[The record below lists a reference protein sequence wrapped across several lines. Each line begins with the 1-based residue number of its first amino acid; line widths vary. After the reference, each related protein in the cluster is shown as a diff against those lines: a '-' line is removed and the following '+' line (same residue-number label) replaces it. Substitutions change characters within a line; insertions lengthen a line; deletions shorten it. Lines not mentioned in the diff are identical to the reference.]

1 MLKEYL
7 ESIKDLTPES
17 NELTHRTFLQIL
29 LISLK
34 DDFNTEFKIEH
45 EPKKDK
51 QGGQPDFRVS
61 YQGLNIGY
69 IENKRVGTDLI
80 QLLKSDQILK
90 YLELNPNLMLTDYL
104 NFVWVGKDENNAPL
118 IKKEISV
125 SSLDELSK
133 PLKPNPQTECDLVEL
148 FKSFFN
154 YEAAPITNAKD
165 FATHLSA
172 PTKYLKDALIQYQEK
187 AQVSSIF
194 NNFKEYL
201 YEELSFEDFSDA
213 LAQTLTYSL
222 FLAKLNH
229 PFEKINLDNV
239 RSSIPE
245 NFAVIR
251 EMADFLKKLDA
262 IKEIQWLL
270 DEILSLINHVN
281 MDSIIKDLNDDKD
294 PYLHFY
300 ETFLS
305 AYDPKLREK
314 KGVYYTPDSV
324 VKFIIN
330 ALDSLLK
337 THFKDAPLGLK
348 SALDNENI
356 KLLDFATGT
365 GTFLLEAFRKAL
377 ETRKTSDGGTSTKE
391 DKYQNLLKQ
400 FYGFEYL
407 IAPYA
412 IAHLNLS
419 QAFKEEFK
427 KPLKENDALQIIL
440 TNTLIQPSEIA
451 ADRGLQPIFEKEL
464 KSAQE
469 IKKDEKILIITGNP
483 PYSGASSN
491 EGLFEWEVRATY
503 GIEPE
508 FQTIEIERN
517 VKLTDK
523 IKKLL
528 KNIQTQNE
536 GDKSVKNTNK
546 DALKNLKKLHSKY
559 KLQKEKNPK
568 WLLDDYVKFM
578 RFAQNKIESLGHGLF
593 GFISNNAFLDN
604 PTFRGLRRS
613 LLECYDELYILNLH
627 GNARKKEET
636 PQGAKDENVFN
647 IMQGVSIN
655 LFVKK
660 AQATKQKIL
669 QKIYYYDVY
678 GERAEKYDFLAQN
691 DLNSIEWLELAP
703 REPFYLLIPQKTSLL
718 DEYEQ
723 GFSVQ
728 DMFQVG
734 STGICSQRD
743 HVVFHK
749 DKESL
754 LKLLKDFSTLEPSEL
769 RRIYN
774 IKKDG
779 RDWRLEY
786 AIKDVKANANNLEE
800 YIVSCQYRP
809 FDFYYTYYTG
819 KSKSFIAYPRG
830 EVFKHML
837 PPPTNPKTPN
847 QTCKNVALNI
857 ARQSKMHG
865 EWRYVMAHKEL
876 VDINLIASAGS
887 MGVGYN
893 YPICQFN
900 NPNYTENFTPE
911 FRSFIDKHYNHSF
924 EPLEVLG
931 YIYALLYSP
940 NYRKRYEEFL
950 KADYPKILFTNNK
963 DLFRVLSLLGIELIG
978 LHVLNQESLNHS
990 FEKLKDATIGGSYY
1004 KEAHERNPIIKKP
1017 SYNEPEQRLYINH
1030 SAYFRGVSEEIY
1042 NYMIGGYGVLDKYLK
1057 SHKNES
1063 CNFDHVS
1070 NIIKVI
1076 ARTIEIQKT
1085 LGFLTSDLPHL
1096 KGNDSQALM
1105 QEILQNPPPP
1115 PHLIPISPLSY
1126 RAKPKPSEILTLMPH
1141 SSAKKQAITIS
1152 IAEAEVQPSLYSVL
1166 PNLALICDRGSKVS
1180 PISNVFVTNM
1190 LCDLHVNGSGS
1201 YAFLLYRLE

>member
-7 ESIKDLTPES
+7 EGIKDLTPES
-17 NELTHRTFLQIL
+17 NELTHRLFLHNL
-29 LISLK
+29 LNRLK
-34 DDFNTEFKIEH
+34 DHFNKEFKIEH
-45 EPKKDK
+45 EPKRE
-51 QGGQPDFRVS
+51 QGSQPDFRVS
-61 YQGLNIGY
+61 FQGLNIGY
-69 IENKRVGTDLI
+69 IENKRVGENLS
-80 QLLKSDQILK
+80 QLLKNKQILK

-104 NFVWVGKDENNAPL
+104 NFMWVGKDENNAPL
-118 IKKEISV
+118 IKKEISIA
-125 SSLDELSK
+125 SPDELSK
-133 PLKPNPQTECDLVEL
+133 PLKPKPQTERDLIEL

-165 FATHLSA
+165 FATHLS
-172 PTKYLKDALIQYQEK
+172 PRTKYLKDALIKYQEK

-239 RSSIPE
+239 RSSIPK

-251 EMADFLKKLDA
+251 EMADFLKKLDE

-270 DEILSLINHVN
+270 NEILSSINHVD
-281 MDSIIKDLNDDKD
+281 MDSILKDLNDDKD

-305 AYDPKLREK
+305 AYDPKLRES

-419 QAFKEEFK
+419 QAFKQEFK

-440 TNTLIQPSEIA
+440 TNTLIQPSEIVA
-451 ADRGLQPIFEKEL
+451 YRGLSPIFEKEL
-464 KSAQE
+464 SNAQK
-469 IKKDEKILIITGNP
+469 IKKNENILIITGNP

-491 EGLFEWEVRATY
+491 EGLFEWEVKATY

-508 FQTIEIERN
+508 FQTIEVEKN

-523 IKKLL
+523 IQTLL
-528 KNIQTQNE
+528 NNIQKQKE
-536 GDKSVKNTNK
+536 SGSK
-546 DALKNLKKLHSKY
+546 DALKNLKQLCSKY

-627 GNARKKEET
+627 GNARKKEKT

-655 LFVKK
+655 LFVKNP
-660 AQATKQKIL
+660 QVVKQKIF
-669 QKIYYYDVY
+669 YYDFY
-678 GERAEKYDFLAQN
+678 GGRAEKYVFLDQN
-691 DLNSIEWLELAP
+691 DLNSINWLELAP
-703 REPFYLLIPQKTSLL
+703 REPFYLLIPQETPLL

-728 DMFQVG
+728 DMFQIG

-769 RRIYN
+769 RRVYN

-847 QTCKNVALNI
+847 QTRKNVALI
-857 ARQSKMHG
+857 TSRRFCQSQK
-865 EWRYVMAHKEL
+865 
-876 VDINLIASAGS
+876 S
-887 MGVGYN
+887 GVGFVSNKISDLRTWTCPGMEGGDCVNPLYH
-893 YPICQFN
+893 

-911 FRSFIDKHYNHSF
+911 FRSFIDKHYNHHF

-940 NYRKRYEEFL
+940 NYRKRYEDFL

-990 FEKLKDATIGGSYY
+990 FEKLKDATIGESCY
-1004 KEAHERNPIIKKP
+1004 KEAHDCIIKKP
-1017 SYNEPEQRLYINH
+1017 VYNESEQRLYINH
-1030 SAYFRGVSEEIY
+1030 SAYFGGVSEEIY
-1042 NYMIGGYGVLDKYLK
+1042 NYMIGGYCVLDKYLK
-1057 SHKNES
+1057 SHKDES

-1096 KGNDSQALM
+1096 KGNESQALM

-1115 PHLIPISPLSY
+1115 PI
-1126 RAKPKPSEILTLMPH
+1126 
-1141 SSAKKQAITIS
+1141 
-1152 IAEAEVQPSLYSVL
+1152 
-1166 PNLALICDRGSKVS
+1166 
-1180 PISNVFVTNM
+1180 
-1190 LCDLHVNGSGS
+1190 
-1201 YAFLLYRLE
+1201 

>member
-7 ESIKDLTPES
+7 ESIKDLTTEK
-17 NELTHRTFLQIL
+17 NELTHRPSLHNL
-29 LISLK
+29 LSRLK
-34 DDFNTEFKIEH
+34 DNFNKEFKIEH
-45 EPKKDK
+45 EPKRE
-51 QGGQPDFRVS
+51 QGSQPDFCVS
-61 YQGLNIGY
+61 FQGLNIGY
-69 IENKRVGTDLI
+69 IENKRVGSDLR
-80 QLLKSDQILK
+80 QLSKNDQILK

-104 NFVWVGKDENNAPL
+104 NFMWVGKDENNAPL
-118 IKKEISV
+118 IKKEISIA
-125 SSLDELSK
+125 SLDELSK
-133 PLKPNPQTECDLVEL
+133 PLKPKPQTERDLIEL

-154 YEAAPITNAKD
+154 HEAAPITNAKD
-165 FATHLSA
+165 FATHLS
-172 PTKYLKDALIQYQEK
+172 PRTRYLKDALIKYQEK
-187 AQVSSIF
+187 TQVSSIF

-213 LAQTLTYSL
+213 LAQTL
-222 FLAKLNH
+222 
-229 PFEKINLDNV
+229 
-239 RSSIPE
+239 
-245 NFAVIR
+245 
-251 EMADFLKKLDA
+251 
-262 IKEIQWLL
+262 
-270 DEILSLINHVN
+270 
-281 MDSIIKDLNDDKD
+281 
-294 PYLHFY
+294 
-300 ETFLS
+300 LS
-305 AYDPKLREK
+305 AYDPKLRES

-377 ETRKTSDGGTSTKE
+377 EMRKTSDGGISTKE

-427 KPLKENDALQIIL
+427 KPLKENDALKIIL
-440 TNTLIQPSEIA
+440 TNTLIQPSEIT
-451 ADRGLQPIFEKEL
+451 ADRGLQPIFETEL

-469 IKKDEKILIITGNP
+469 IKKDENILIITGNP

-491 EGLFEWEVRATY
+491 EGLFEWEVKATY

-508 FQTIEIERN
+508 FQTIEIE
-517 VKLTDK
+517 KKIKITDK
-523 IKKLL
+523 IKTLL
-528 KNIQTQNE
+528 KNIQTQKQ

-546 DALKNLKKLHSKY
+546 DALKKLKQIHSKY
-559 KLQKEKNPK
+559 KLQNEKNPK
-568 WLLDDYVKFM
+568 WILDDYVKFM
-578 RFAQNKIESLGHGLF
+578 RFAQNKIEALGHGLF

-627 GNARKKEET
+627 GNARKKEKT
-636 PQGAKDENVFN
+636 PQGADDENVFN
-647 IMQGVSIN
+647 IKQGVSIN

-660 AQATKQKIL
+660 AQTTKQKIH
-669 QKIYYYDVY
+669 YYDVY
-678 GERAEKYDFLAQN
+678 GERDEKYAFLAQN
-691 DLNSIEWLELAP
+691 DLNSIEWLELTP
-703 REPFYLLIPQKTSLL
+703 REPFYLLLPLETCLL

-728 DMFQVG
+728 DMFQISSVG
-734 STGICSQRD
+734 IVTGRD

-754 LKLLKDFSTLEPSEL
+754 LKLLKDFSTLEPNEL
-769 RRIYN
+769 RRKYN
-774 IKKDG
+774 ISDDS

-786 AIKDVKANANNLEE
+786 AIRDVRANADNLEK
-800 YIVSCQYRP
+800 YIVLCQYRP
-809 FDFYYTYYTG
+809 FDYRWTYYTG

-830 EVFKHML
+830 DVFKHML
-837 PPPTNPKTPN
+837 PPPPPTNPKTPN
-847 QTCKNVALNI
+847 QTRKNVALNTP
-857 ARQSKMHG
+857 RQLKNNDKS
-865 EWRYVMAHKEL
+865 WTQCFISSC
-876 VDINLIASAGS
+876 INDQGLSSGGNGAG
-887 MGVGYN
+887 VN
-893 YPICQFN
+893 YPLYQFRD
-900 NPNYTENFTPE
+900 PNYTENFTPE
-911 FRSFIDKHYNHSF
+911 FRGFIDKHYNHSF
-924 EPLEVLG
+924 EPLEILG

-950 KADYPKILFTNNK
+950 KADYPKILFTENK
-963 DLFRVLSLLGIELIG
+963 DLFRALSLLGIELIG
-978 LHVLNQESLNHS
+978 LHVLNQESLNYS
-990 FEKLKDATIGGSYY
+990 FEKLKDATIGESGYI
-1004 KEAHERNPIIKKP
+1004 EAHERNPIISKKP

-1030 SAYFRGVSEEIY
+1030 SAYFSGVSQEIY
-1042 NYMIGGYGVLDKYLK
+1042 DYRIGGYGVLDKYLK

-1063 CNFDHVS
+1063 CDFDRVT

-1096 KGNDSQALM
+1096 KGKDSKALM

-1126 RAKPKPSEILTLMPH
+1126 RAKPKPSEILTLMAH
-1141 SSAKKQAITIS
+1141 SSAKKQVITTS
-1152 IAEAEVQPSLYSVL
+1152 TAEAGEQLSLYSAL

-1180 PISNVFVTNM
+1180 LISNLFVTNM
-1190 LCDLHVNGSGS
+1190 LCHLHVMDRGVMR
-1201 YAFLLYRLE
+1201 FCCIV

>member
-7 ESIKDLTPES
+7 ESIKDLTPEK
-17 NELTHRTFLQIL
+17 NELTHRLFLHNL
-29 LISLK
+29 LNRLK
-34 DDFNTEFKIEH
+34 NHFNKEFKIEH
-45 EPKKDK
+45 EPKRD
-51 QGGQPDFRVS
+51 QGSQPDFRVS
-61 YQGLNIGY
+61 FQGFNIGY
-69 IENKRVGTDLI
+69 IENKRVGVNLS
-80 QLLKSDQILK
+80 QLLKEDQIRK

-104 NFVWVGKDENNAPL
+104 NFMWVGKDENNAPL

-125 SSLDELSK
+125 ASLDELSK
-133 PLKPNPQTECDLVEL
+133 PLKPKPQTERDLIEL

-154 YEAAPITNAKD
+154 HEAAPITNAKD
-165 FATHLSA
+165 FATHLS
-172 PTKYLKDALIQYQEK
+172 PRTRYLKDALIKYQEK
-187 AQVSSIF
+187 VQVSSIF

-239 RSSIPE
+239 RSSIPK

-251 EMADFLKKLDA
+251 EMADFLKKLDE

-270 DEILSLINHVN
+270 NEILSSINHVD
-281 MDSIIKDLNDDKD
+281 MDSILKDLNDDKD

-305 AYDPKLREK
+305 AYDPKLRES

-377 ETRKTSDGGTSTKE
+377 EMRKTSDGGISTKE

-427 KPLKENDALQIIL
+427 KPLKENDALKIIL

-451 ADRGLQPIFEKEL
+451 AYRGLQPIFETEL

-469 IKKDEKILIITGNP
+469 IKKDENILIITGNP

-491 EGLFEWEVRATY
+491 EGLFEWEVKATY

-508 FQTIEIERN
+508 FQTIEIEKK

-523 IKKLL
+523 IKTLL
-528 KNIQTQNE
+528 KNIQTQKE
-536 GDKSVKNTNK
+536 STNK
-546 DALKNLKKLHSKY
+546 DALKNLKQIHSKY
-559 KLQKEKNPK
+559 KLQDERNPK

-627 GNARKKEET
+627 GNARKKEKT
-636 PQGAKDENVFN
+636 PQGADDENVFD

-660 AQATKQKIL
+660 AQITKQKIR
-669 QKIYYYDVY
+669 YYDVY
-678 GERAEKYDFLAQN
+678 GQRAEKYAFLAQN
-691 DLNSIEWLELAP
+691 DLNSIEWLELNP
-703 REPFYLLIPQKTSLL
+703 REPFYLLLPLETPLL

-723 GFSVQ
+723 GFSVK
-728 DMFQVG
+728 DMFQISSVG
-734 STGICSQRD
+734 IVTGRD
-743 HVVFHK
+743 RIFIANNT
-749 DKESL
+749 ESL
-754 LKLLKDFSTLEPSEL
+754 KEQVLKYCNEFNEQC
-769 RRIYN
+769 
-774 IKKDG
+774 
-779 RDWRLEY
+779 
-786 AIKDVKANANNLEE
+786 IKD
-800 YIVSCQYRP
+800 IHYRP
-809 FDFYYTYYTG
+809 FDIRKVYYDTKKLERARENT
-819 KSKSFIAYPRG
+819 
-830 EVFKHML
+830 FKHML
-837 PPPTNPKTPN
+837 PPPPQ
-847 QTCKNVALNI
+847 QTLK
-857 ARQSKMHG
+857 H
-865 EWRYVMAHKEL
+865 
-876 VDINLIASAGS
+876 
-887 MGVGYN
+887 
-893 YPICQFN
+893 PI
-900 NPNYTENFTPE
+900 
-911 FRSFIDKHYNHSF
+911 K
-924 EPLEVLG
+924 
-931 YIYALLYSP
+931 
-940 NYRKRYEEFL
+940 
-950 KADYPKILFTNNK
+950 
-963 DLFRVLSLLGIELIG
+963 
-978 LHVLNQESLNHS
+978 
-990 FEKLKDATIGGSYY
+990 
-1004 KEAHERNPIIKKP
+1004 
-1017 SYNEPEQRLYINH
+1017 
-1030 SAYFRGVSEEIY
+1030 
-1042 NYMIGGYGVLDKYLK
+1042 
-1057 SHKNES
+1057 
-1063 CNFDHVS
+1063 
-1070 NIIKVI
+1070 
-1076 ARTIEIQKT
+1076 
-1085 LGFLTSDLPHL
+1085 
-1096 KGNDSQALM
+1096 
-1105 QEILQNPPPP
+1105 
-1115 PHLIPISPLSY
+1115 
-1126 RAKPKPSEILTLMPH
+1126 RAKMS
-1141 SSAKKQAITIS
+1141 
-1152 IAEAEVQPSLYSVL
+1152 
-1166 PNLALICDRGSKVS
+1166 R
-1180 PISNVFVTNM
+1180 
-1190 LCDLHVNGSGS
+1190 
-1201 YAFLLYRLE
+1201 

>member
-7 ESIKDLTPES
+7 EGIKDLTPES
-17 NELTHRTFLQIL
+17 NELTHRPSLYTL
-29 LISLK
+29 LKGLK
-34 DDFNTEFKIEH
+34 DNFNKELKIEH
-45 EPKKDK
+45 EPNRDK
-51 QGGQPDFRVS
+51 QGGQPDFRIS

-69 IENKRVGTDLI
+69 IENKRVGTDLN

-104 NFVWVGKDENNAPL
+104 NFVWVGKDEENKPS
-118 IKKEISV
+118 IKREISIA
-125 SSLDELSK
+125 SLDELSK
-133 PLKPNPQTECDLVEL
+133 SLKPNPQTERDLIEL
-148 FKSFFN
+148 FKGFFN
-154 YEAAPITNAKD
+154 HEAAPITNAKD
-165 FATHLSA
+165 FANALSA
-172 PTKYLKDALIQYQEK
+172 PTRYLKDALIAYQK
-187 AQVSSIF
+187 DDKDDQVSSIF
-194 NNFKEYL
+194 KNFKEYL

-213 LAQTLTYSL
+213 FAQMLTYSL
-222 FLAKLNH
+222 FIAKLNH
-229 PFEKINLDNV
+229 PFEKIDLDNV
-239 RSSIPE
+239 RSSIPK

-270 DEILSLINHVN
+270 NEILILINHVD
-281 MDSIIKDLNDDKD
+281 MGSIIKDLNDDKD

-377 ETRKTSDGGTSTKE
+377 GVRKTSDGGTSTKE

-427 KPLKENDALQIIL
+427 KPLKGNDALKIIL
-440 TNTLIQPSEIA
+440 TNTLIQPSEIVA
-451 ADRGLQPIFEKEL
+451 YRGLNPIFEKEL
-464 KSAQE
+464 SNAQE
-469 IKKDEKILIITGNP
+469 IKKNENILIITGNP
-483 PYSGASSN
+483 PYSGASEN
-491 EGLFEWEVRATY
+491 KGLFEWEVKATY

-508 FQTIEIERN
+508 FQTIEIEKN

-523 IKKLL
+523 IQTLL
-528 KNIQTQNE
+528 KNIQKQKE
-536 GDKSVKNTNK
+536 SGSKN
-546 DALKNLKKLHSKY
+546 ALKELKNLHSKY

-660 AQATKQKIL
+660 AQATKPKIC
-669 QKIYYYDVY
+669 YYDVY
-678 GERAEKYDFLAQN
+678 GERAEKYAFLAQN
-691 DLNSIEWLELAP
+691 DLDRIEWLELAP
-703 REPFYLLIPQKTSLL
+703 REPFYSLIPQKTPLL
-718 DEYEQ
+718 EEYEQ

-728 DMFQVG
+728 EMFQIG

-809 FDFYYTYYTG
+809 FDYRWTYYTG

-837 PPPTNPKTPN
+837 PPP
-847 QTCKNVALNI
+847 
-857 ARQSKMHG
+857 
-865 EWRYVMAHKEL
+865 
-876 VDINLIASAGS
+876 
-887 MGVGYN
+887 
-893 YPICQFN
+893 
-900 NPNYTENFTPE
+900 
-911 FRSFIDKHYNHSF
+911 
-924 EPLEVLG
+924 
-931 YIYALLYSP
+931 
-940 NYRKRYEEFL
+940 
-950 KADYPKILFTNNK
+950 NK
-963 DLFRVLSLLGIELIG
+963 
-978 LHVLNQESLNHS
+978 
-990 FEKLKDATIGGSYY
+990 
-1004 KEAHERNPIIKKP
+1004 P
-1017 SYNEPEQRLYINH
+1017 
-1030 SAYFRGVSEEIY
+1030 
-1042 NYMIGGYGVLDKYLK
+1042 
-1057 SHKNES
+1057 
-1063 CNFDHVS
+1063 
-1070 NIIKVI
+1070 
-1076 ARTIEIQKT
+1076 
-1085 LGFLTSDLPHL
+1085 
-1096 KGNDSQALM
+1096 
-1105 QEILQNPPPP
+1105 
-1115 PHLIPISPLSY
+1115 
-1126 RAKPKPSEILTLMPH
+1126 
-1141 SSAKKQAITIS
+1141 
-1152 IAEAEVQPSLYSVL
+1152 
-1166 PNLALICDRGSKVS
+1166 
-1180 PISNVFVTNM
+1180 
-1190 LCDLHVNGSGS
+1190 
-1201 YAFLLYRLE
+1201 

>member
-7 ESIKDLTPES
+7 ESIKDLTTEK
-17 NELTHRTFLQIL
+17 NELTHRLSLHNL
-29 LISLK
+29 LNRLK
-34 DDFNTEFKIEH
+34 DHFNKEFKIEH
-45 EPKKDK
+45 EPKRE
-51 QGGQPDFRVS
+51 QGSQPDFRVS
-61 YQGLNIGY
+61 FQGLNIGY
-69 IENKRVGTDLI
+69 VENKRAGEDLS
-80 QLLKSDQILK
+80 QLLKSDQIRK

-104 NFVWVGKDENNAPL
+104 NFMWVGKDENNAPL

-125 SSLDELSK
+125 ASLNELSK
-133 PLKPNPQTECDLVEL
+133 PLKPKPQTERDLIEL

-154 YEAAPITNAKD
+154 HEATPITNAKD
-165 FATHLSA
+165 FATHLS
-172 PTKYLKDALIQYQEK
+172 PRTRYLKDALIKYQEK
-187 AQVSSIF
+187 VQVSSIF

-251 EMADFLKKLDA
+251 EMADFLKKLDG

-270 DEILSLINHVN
+270 NEILSSINHVD
-281 MDSIIKDLNDDKD
+281 MDSILKDLNDDKD

-305 AYDPKLREK
+305 AYDPKLRES

-377 ETRKTSDGGTSTKE
+377 EMRKTSDGGISTKE

-427 KPLKENDALQIIL
+427 KPLKENDALKIIL

-451 ADRGLQPIFEKEL
+451 AYRGLNPIFETEL
-464 KSAQE
+464 LNAQE
-469 IKKDEKILIITGNP
+469 IKKDENILIITGNP

-491 EGLFEWEVRATY
+491 EGLFEWEVKATY

-508 FQTIEIERN
+508 FQTIEIEKN
-517 VKLTDK
+517 VKLADK
-523 IKKLL
+523 IQTLL
-528 KNIQTQNE
+528 KNIQTQKQ
-536 GDKSVKNTNK
+536 GDKSVKSTNK
-546 DALKNLKKLHSKY
+546 DALKNLKNLHSKY
-559 KLQKEKNPK
+559 KLQDEKNPK

-627 GNARKKEET
+627 GNARKKEKT
-636 PQGAKDENVFN
+636 PQGADDENVFN

-660 AQATKQKIL
+660 AQTTKQKIH
-669 QKIYYYDVY
+669 YYDVY
-678 GERAEKYDFLAQN
+678 GERAEKYAFLAQN
-691 DLNSIEWLELAP
+691 DLNSIEWLELTP
-703 REPFYLLIPQKTSLL
+703 REPFYLLLPLETRLL

-728 DMFQVG
+728 DMFQISSVG
-734 STGICSQRD
+734 IVTGRD
-743 HVVFHK
+743 RIFIANNT
-749 DKESL
+749 ESL
-754 LKLLKDFSTLEPSEL
+754 KEQVLKYCNEFNEQC
-769 RRIYN
+769 
-774 IKKDG
+774 
-779 RDWRLEY
+779 
-786 AIKDVKANANNLEE
+786 IKD
-800 YIVSCQYRP
+800 IHYRP
-809 FDFYYTYYTG
+809 FDIRKVYYDTKKLERARENT
-819 KSKSFIAYPRG
+819 
-830 EVFKHML
+830 FKHML

-847 QTCKNVALNI
+847 QTRKNVALNTP
-857 ARQSKMHG
+857 RQLKNNDKSWTQCFISSH
-865 EWRYVMAHKEL
+865 
-876 VDINLIASAGS
+876 INDQGLSSGGNGAG
-887 MGVGYN
+887 VN
-893 YPICQFN
+893 YPLYQFRD
-900 NPNYTENFTPE
+900 PNYTENFTPE
-911 FRSFIDKHYNHSF
+911 FRGFIDKHYNHSF
-924 EPLEVLG
+924 EPLEILG

-950 KADYPKILFTNNK
+950 KIDYPKILFTENK
-963 DLFRVLSLLGIELIG
+963 DLFRTLSLLGIELIG
-978 LHVLNQESLNHS
+978 LHVLNQESLNYS
-990 FEKLKDATIGGSYY
+990 FEKLKDATIGESGYI
-1004 KEAHERNPIIKKP
+1004 EAHERNPIIKKP
-1017 SYNEPEQRLYINH
+1017 SHNEQRLYINH
-1030 SAYFRGVSEEIY
+1030 SAYFSGVSQEIY
-1042 NYMIGGYGVLDKYLK
+1042 DYRIGGYCVLDKYLK

-1063 CNFDHVS
+1063 CDFDHVS

-1076 ARTIEIQKT
+1076 ARTIKIQKT

-1096 KGNDSQALM
+1096 KGNDSKALM

-1115 PHLIPISPLSY
+1115 PPFN
-1126 RAKPKPSEILTLMPH
+1126 TN
-1141 SSAKKQAITIS
+1141 
-1152 IAEAEVQPSLYSVL
+1152 V
-1166 PNLALICDRGSKVS
+1166 ALILSRQAKAIGDLDFDGAFISKEASDNNIYRRGGG
-1180 PISNVFVTNM
+1180 T
-1190 LCDLHVNGSGS
+1190 
-1201 YAFLLYRLE
+1201 AFPLFCLI

>member
-7 ESIKDLTPES
+7 EGIKDITHES
-17 NELTHRTFLQIL
+17 NELTHRSFLHNL
-29 LISLK
+29 LDKLK
-34 DDFNTEFKIEH
+34 NHFNKEFKIEH
-45 EPKKDK
+45 EPKRD
-51 QGGQPDFRVS
+51 QGRQPDFRVS

-69 IENKRVGTDLI
+69 IENKRVGTDLRKI
-80 QLLKSDQILK
+80 VESEKSDQVLK

-104 NFVWVGKDENNAPL
+104 NFVWVGKDENNEPL

-125 SSLDELSK
+125 ASLDELSK
-133 PLKPNPQTECDLVEL
+133 PLKPKLQTERDLIEL

-154 YEAAPITNAKD
+154 HEAAPIANAKD
-165 FATHLSA
+165 FATHLSV
-172 PTKYLKDALIQYQEK
+172 PTKYLKDALITYQK
-187 AQVSSIF
+187 DMQVSSIF
-194 NNFKEYL
+194 KNFKEYL

-213 LAQTLTYSL
+213 FAQTLTYSL

-239 RSSIPE
+239 RSSIPK

-270 DEILSLINHVN
+270 NEILSSINHVD
-281 MDSIIKDLNDDKD
+281 MDSILKDLNDDKD

-377 ETRKTSDGGTSTKE
+377 EVRKTSDGGISTKE

-440 TNTLIQPSEIA
+440 TNTLIQPSEIVA
-451 ADRGLQPIFEKEL
+451 YRGLQPIFEKEL

-469 IKKDEKILIITGNP
+469 IKKNENILIITGNP
-483 PYSGASSN
+483 PYSGASEN
-491 EGLFEWEVRATY
+491 KGLFEWEVKATY

-508 FQTIEIERN
+508 FQTIEIEKN

-523 IKKLL
+523 IQTLL
-528 KNIQTQNE
+528 NSVQIQKQSGSKN
-536 GDKSVKNTNK
+536 
-546 DALKNLKKLHSKY
+546 ALKELKSLHSKY
-559 KLQKEKNPK
+559 KLQNEKNPK

-627 GNARKKEET
+627 GNARKKEKT

-660 AQATKQKIL
+660 AQTTK

-678 GERAEKYDFLAQN
+678 GQRAEKYAFLAQN
-691 DLNSIEWLELAP
+691 DLNSIEWLEIAP
-703 REPFYLLIPQKTSLL
+703 RAPFYSLLPLKTPLL

-769 RRIYN
+769 RRKYN

-786 AIKDVKANANNLEE
+786 AIRDVKANANNLEE

-809 FDFYYTYYTG
+809 FDYCWTYYTG

-837 PPPTNPKTPN
+837 HPTPQ
-847 QTCKNVALNI
+847 QTLK
-857 ARQSKMHG
+857 H
-865 EWRYVMAHKEL
+865 
-876 VDINLIASAGS
+876 
-887 MGVGYN
+887 
-893 YPICQFN
+893 PI
-900 NPNYTENFTPE
+900 
-911 FRSFIDKHYNHSF
+911 K
-924 EPLEVLG
+924 
-931 YIYALLYSP
+931 
-940 NYRKRYEEFL
+940 
-950 KADYPKILFTNNK
+950 
-963 DLFRVLSLLGIELIG
+963 
-978 LHVLNQESLNHS
+978 
-990 FEKLKDATIGGSYY
+990 
-1004 KEAHERNPIIKKP
+1004 
-1017 SYNEPEQRLYINH
+1017 
-1030 SAYFRGVSEEIY
+1030 
-1042 NYMIGGYGVLDKYLK
+1042 
-1057 SHKNES
+1057 
-1063 CNFDHVS
+1063 
-1070 NIIKVI
+1070 
-1076 ARTIEIQKT
+1076 
-1085 LGFLTSDLPHL
+1085 
-1096 KGNDSQALM
+1096 
-1105 QEILQNPPPP
+1105 
-1115 PHLIPISPLSY
+1115 
-1126 RAKPKPSEILTLMPH
+1126 RAKMS
-1141 SSAKKQAITIS
+1141 
-1152 IAEAEVQPSLYSVL
+1152 
-1166 PNLALICDRGSKVS
+1166 R
-1180 PISNVFVTNM
+1180 
-1190 LCDLHVNGSGS
+1190 
-1201 YAFLLYRLE
+1201 

>member
-7 ESIKDLTPES
+7 ESIKDLTTEK
-17 NELTHRTFLQIL
+17 NELTHRLSLHNL
-29 LISLK
+29 LNRLK
-34 DDFNTEFKIEH
+34 DHFNKEFKIEH
-45 EPKKDK
+45 EPKRE
-51 QGGQPDFRVS
+51 QGSQPDFRVS
-61 YQGLNIGY
+61 FQGLNIGY
-69 IENKRVGTDLI
+69 VENKRAGEDLS
-80 QLLKSDQILK
+80 QLLKSDQIRK

-104 NFVWVGKDENNAPL
+104 NFMWVGKDENNAPL

-125 SSLDELSK
+125 ASLNELSK
-133 PLKPNPQTECDLVEL
+133 PLKPKPQTECDLIEL

-154 YEAAPITNAKD
+154 HEAAPITNAKD
-165 FATHLSA
+165 FATHLS
-172 PTKYLKDALIQYQEK
+172 PRTRYLKDALIKYQEK
-187 AQVSSIF
+187 TQVSSIF
-194 NNFKEYL
+194 KNFKEYL

-239 RSSIPE
+239 RSSIPK

-251 EMADFLKKLDA
+251 EMADFLKKLDG

-270 DEILSLINHVN
+270 NEILSSINHVD
-281 MDSIIKDLNDDKD
+281 MDSILKDLNDDKD

-305 AYDPKLREK
+305 AYDPKLRES

-377 ETRKTSDGGTSTKE
+377 EMRKTSDGGISTKE

-427 KPLKENDALQIIL
+427 KPLKENDALKIIL

-451 ADRGLQPIFEKEL
+451 AYRGLNPIFETEL
-464 KSAQE
+464 LNAQE
-469 IKKDEKILIITGNP
+469 IKKDENILIITGNP

-491 EGLFEWEVRATY
+491 EGLFEWEVKATY

-508 FQTIEIERN
+508 CQTIEIEKK

-523 IKKLL
+523 IKTLLNNLQKQKESGSKNALKEL
-528 KNIQTQNE
+528 KN
-536 GDKSVKNTNK
+536 
-546 DALKNLKKLHSKY
+546 LHSKY
-559 KLQKEKNPK
+559 KLQDEKNPK

-578 RFAQNKIESLGHGLF
+578 RFAQNKIESLGYGLF

-604 PTFRGLRRS
+604 PTFRGLRCS

-627 GNARKKEET
+627 GNARKKEKT
-636 PQGAKDENVFN
+636 PQGADDDNVFN

-660 AQATKQKIL
+660 VQTTKQKIH
-669 QKIYYYDVY
+669 YYDVY
-678 GERAEKYDFLAQN
+678 GEKAEKYAFLAQN
-691 DLNSIEWLELAP
+691 DLNSIEWLELTP
-703 REPFYLLIPQKTSLL
+703 REPFYLLLPLETRLL

-723 GFSVQ
+723 GFSVK
-728 DMFQVG
+728 DMFQIG

-749 DKESL
+749 KKESL
-754 LKLLKDFSTLEPSEL
+754 LELLKDFSTLEPSEL
-769 RRIYN
+769 HRKYDIGDN
-774 IKKDG
+774 G

-786 AIKDVKANANNLEE
+786 AIRDVRANADNLEK
-800 YIVSCQYRP
+800 YIVLCQYRP
-809 FDFYYTYYTG
+809 FDYRWTYYTG

-830 EVFKHML
+830 EVFRHML
-837 PPPTNPKTPN
+837 PPPPPTNPKTPN
-847 QTCKNVALNI
+847 QTRKNVALNTP
-857 ARQSKMHG
+857 RQLKNNDKS
-865 EWRYVMAHKEL
+865 WTQCFISSC
-876 VDINLIASAGS
+876 INDQGLSSGGNGAG
-887 MGVGYN
+887 VN
-893 YPICQFN
+893 YPLYQFRD
-900 NPNYTENFTPE
+900 PNYTENFTPK

-924 EPLEVLG
+924 EPLEILG

-940 NYRKRYEEFL
+940 NYRKRYEGFL
-950 KADYPKILFTNNK
+950 KNDYPKILFTENK
-963 DLFRVLSLLGIELIG
+963 DLFRALSLLGIELIG
-978 LHVLNQESLNHS
+978 LHVLNQESLNYS
-990 FEKLKDATIGGSYY
+990 FEKLKDATIGESGYI
-1004 KEAHERNPIIKKP
+1004 EAHERNPIIKKP
-1017 SYNEPEQRLYINH
+1017 SHNEQQLYINH
-1030 SAYFRGVSEEIY
+1030 STYFSGVSQEIY
-1042 NYMIGGYGVLDKYLK
+1042 DYRIGGYCVLDKYLK

-1063 CNFDHVS
+1063 CDFDHVTR
-1070 NIIKVI
+1070 IIKVI

-1085 LGFLTSDLPHL
+1085 LGLLTSDLPHL
-1096 KGNDSQALM
+1096 KGNDSEALM

-1115 PHLIPISPLSY
+1115 PPI
-1126 RAKPKPSEILTLMPH
+1126 
-1141 SSAKKQAITIS
+1141 
-1152 IAEAEVQPSLYSVL
+1152 
-1166 PNLALICDRGSKVS
+1166 
-1180 PISNVFVTNM
+1180 
-1190 LCDLHVNGSGS
+1190 
-1201 YAFLLYRLE
+1201 

>member
-7 ESIKDLTPES
+7 ESIKDITDKK
-17 NELTHRTFLQIL
+17 NELTHRPSLYNL
-29 LISLK
+29 LKGLK
-34 DDFNTEFKIEH
+34 DHFNKEFKIEH
-45 EPKKDK
+45 EPERD
-51 QGGQPDFRVS
+51 QGSQPDFRIS
-61 YQGLNIGY
+61 YQGLSIGY
-69 IENKRVGTDLI
+69 IENKRAGTNLS

-104 NFVWVGKDENNAPL
+104 NFMWVGKDENNAPF

-125 SSLDELSK
+125 ASLDELSK
-133 PLKPNPQTECDLVEL
+133 PLNPKTQTERDLIEL

-154 YEAAPITNAKD
+154 HEAAPISNAKD
-165 FATHLSA
+165 FATHLS
-172 PTKYLKDALIQYQEK
+172 PRTKYLKDALIQNQEK
-187 AQVSSIF
+187 TQVSSIF
-194 NNFKEYL
+194 NNFKAYL

-229 PFEKINLDNV
+229 PFEKIDLNNV
-239 RSSIPE
+239 RSSIPK

-251 EMADFLKKLDA
+251 EMADFLKKLDE

-270 DEILSLINHVN
+270 NEILSLINHVD
-281 MDSIIKDLNDDKD
+281 MGSILKDLNDDKD

-305 AYDPKLREK
+305 AYDPKLRES

-324 VKFIIN
+324 VEFIIN

-377 ETRKTSDGGTSTKE
+377 EMRKTSDGGTSTKE

-419 QAFKEEFK
+419 QAFKQEFK
-427 KPLKENDALQIIL
+427 KPLKEDDALKIIL
-440 TNTLIQPSEIA
+440 TNTLIQPSETIA
-451 ADRGLQPIFEKEL
+451 YRGLQPIFEKEL
-464 KSAQE
+464 LNAQE

-491 EGLFEWEVRATY
+491 EGLFEWEVKATY
-503 GIEPE
+503 GIEPK
-508 FQTIEIERN
+508 FQTIEIEKN

-523 IKKLL
+523 IKTLL
-528 KNIQTQNE
+528 KNLQKQKESGSQN
-536 GDKSVKNTNK
+536 
-546 DALKNLKKLHSKY
+546 ALKELKNLHSKY

-627 GNARKKEET
+627 GNARKKEKT

-660 AQATKQKIL
+660 AQITKPKIH
-669 QKIYYYDVY
+669 YYDVY
-678 GERAEKYDFLAQN
+678 GQRAEKYAFLAQN
-691 DLNSIEWLELAP
+691 DLNSIEWLELTP
-703 REPFYLLIPQKTSLL
+703 REPFYLLIPQETPLL

-728 DMFQVG
+728 DMFQISSVG
-734 STGICSQRD
+734 IATG
-743 HVVFHK
+743 K
-749 DKESL
+749 DRIFIANNTESL
-754 LKLLKDFSTLEPSEL
+754 KEQVLKYCNEFNEQC
-769 RRIYN
+769 
-774 IKKDG
+774 
-779 RDWRLEY
+779 
-786 AIKDVKANANNLEE
+786 IKD
-800 YIVSCQYRP
+800 IHYRP
-809 FDFYYTYYTG
+809 FDIRKVYYDTKKLERARENT
-819 KSKSFIAYPRG
+819 
-830 EVFKHML
+830 FKHML
-837 PPPTNPKTPN
+837 PPLQQNPKTPN
-847 QTCKNVALNI
+847 QTCKNVALI
-857 ARQSKMHG
+857 TSRRFCQSQK
-865 EWRYVMAHKEL
+865 
-876 VDINLIASAGS
+876 S
-887 MGVGYN
+887 GVGFVSNKISDLRTWTCPGMEGGDYVN
-893 YPICQFN
+893 PLYH

-940 NYRKRYEEFL
+940 NYRKRYEDFL

-978 LHVLNQESLNHS
+978 LHVLNEESLNYS
-990 FEKLKDATIGGSYY
+990 FKKLKDATIGESCY
-1004 KEAHERNPIIKKP
+1004 KEAHDRNPIIKKP
-1017 SYNEPEQRLYINH
+1017 LHNEPEQRLYINH
-1030 SAYFRGVSEEIY
+1030 SAYFSGVSQEIY
-1042 NYMIGGYGVLDKYLK
+1042 DYRIGGYCVLDKYLK
-1057 SHKNES
+1057 SHKDEP
-1063 CNFDHVS
+1063 CDFDHVT
-1070 NIIKVI
+1070 NVIKVI

-1096 KGNDSQALM
+1096 KGNDSKALM
-1105 QEILQNPPPP
+1105 QEILHNPPPP
-1115 PHLIPISPLSY
+1115 FN
-1126 RAKPKPSEILTLMPH
+1126 TN
-1141 SSAKKQAITIS
+1141 T
-1152 IAEAEVQPSLYSVL
+1152 
-1166 PNLALICDRGSKVS
+1166 ALILSRQAKAIGDFDFDAAFISKEASDNNIYRRGG
-1180 PISNVFVTNM
+1180 
-1190 LCDLHVNGSGS
+1190 GS
-1201 YAFLLYRLE
+1201 AFPLFCIT

>member
-7 ESIKDLTPES
+7 ESIKDLTTEK
-17 NELTHRTFLQIL
+17 NELTHRLFLHNL
-29 LISLK
+29 LNRLK
-34 DDFNTEFKIEH
+34 DHFNKEFKIEH
-45 EPKKDK
+45 EPKRE
-51 QGGQPDFRVS
+51 QGSQPDFRVS
-61 YQGLNIGY
+61 FQGLNIGY
-69 IENKRVGTDLI
+69 IENKRVGVNLR
-80 QLLKSDQILK
+80 QYLKNDQKNGQIRK

-104 NFVWVGKDENNAPL
+104 NFMWVGKDENNTPL
-118 IKKEISV
+118 IKKEISIA
-125 SSLDELSK
+125 SLDELSK
-133 PLKPNPQTECDLVEL
+133 PLKPKPQTERDLIEL

-165 FATHLSA
+165 FATHLS
-172 PTKYLKDALIQYQEK
+172 PRTRYLKDALIKYQEK
-187 AQVSSIF
+187 TQVSSIF

-239 RSSIPE
+239 RSSIPK

-251 EMADFLKKLDA
+251 EMADFLKKLDE

-270 DEILSLINHVN
+270 NEILSSINHVD
-281 MDSIIKDLNDDKD
+281 MDSILKDLNDDKD

-305 AYDPKLREK
+305 AYDPKLRES

-377 ETRKTSDGGTSTKE
+377 EMRKTSDGDISTKE

-427 KPLKENDALQIIL
+427 KPLKEDDALQIIL

-451 ADRGLQPIFEKEL
+451 AYRGLQPIFEKEL
-464 KSAQE
+464 KSAQK
-469 IKKDEKILIITGNP
+469 IKKDENILIITGNP

-491 EGLFEWEVRATY
+491 EGLFEWEVKATY

-508 FQTIEIERN
+508 FQTIEVEKN

-523 IKKLL
+523 IKTLL
-528 KNIQTQNE
+528 KNIQKQKE
-536 GDKSVKNTNK
+536 SSSK
-546 DALKNLKKLHSKY
+546 DALKALKSLHSKY

-636 PQGAKDENVFN
+636 PQGAKDENIFN

-660 AQATKQKIL
+660 AQATKQKI
-669 QKIYYYDVY
+669 YYYDVY
-678 GERAEKYDFLAQN
+678 GERAEKYTFLDQN
-691 DLNSIEWLELAP
+691 DLNSINWLELTP
-703 REPFYLLIPQKTSLL
+703 RKPFYSLLPLETRLL

-723 GFSVQ
+723 GFSVK
-728 DMFQVG
+728 DMFQISSVG
-734 STGICSQRD
+734 IVTGRD

-769 RRIYN
+769 RRIYK
-774 IKKDG
+774 IEKDS

-786 AIKDVKANANNLEE
+786 AIRDVRANADNLEK
-800 YIVSCQYRP
+800 YIVLCQYRP
-809 FDFYYTYYTG
+809 FDYRYTYYTG

-837 PPPTNPKTPN
+837 PPPPPKKPKTPN
-847 QTCKNVALNI
+847 QTRKNAALNTP
-857 ARQSKMHG
+857 RQLKNNDKSWTQCFISTH
-865 EWRYVMAHKEL
+865 
-876 VDINLIASAGS
+876 INDQGLSSGGNGAG
-887 MGVGYN
+887 VN
-893 YPICQFN
+893 YPLYQFRD
-900 NPNYTENFTPE
+900 PNYTENFTPE

-924 EPLEVLG
+924 EPLEILG

-950 KADYPKILFTNNK
+950 KADYPKILFTKNK

-978 LHVLNQESLNHS
+978 LHVLNKESLNYS
-990 FEKLKDATIGGSYY
+990 FKKLKDATIGESCY
-1004 KEAHERNPIIKKP
+1004 KEVHNPIISKKP
-1017 SYNEPEQRLYINH
+1017 SHNEPEQRLYINH
-1030 SAYFRGVSEEIY
+1030 SAYFRGVSQEIY
-1042 NYMIGGYGVLDKYLK
+1042 DYRIGGYGVLDKYLK

-1096 KGNDSQALM
+1096 KGNDSKALM
-1105 QEILQNPPPP
+1105 QEILQNPP

-1126 RAKPKPSEILTLMPH
+1126 RAKPKPSENLTLMPY
-1141 SSAKKQAITIS
+1141 SSAKKQAITTS
-1152 IAEAEVQPSLYSVL
+1152 TAEAEVQPSLYSVL
-1166 PNLALICDRGSKVS
+1166 PNLALVCDRGSKVS
-1180 PISNVFVTNM
+1180 PISNVFVTSM

-1201 YAFLLYRLE
+1201 YAFLLYRLK

>member
-1 MLKEYL
+1 MLKKYL
-7 ESIKDLTPES
+7 ESIKDLTPEK
-17 NELTHRTFLQIL
+17 NELTHRAFLENL

-34 DDFNTEFKIEH
+34 ENFNKEFKIEH

-61 YQGLNIGY
+61 FQGLNIGY
-69 IENKRVGTDLI
+69 IENKRVGTNLN
-80 QLLKSDQILK
+80 QLLKSDQVLK

-104 NFVWVGKDENNAPL
+104 KFVWVGKDENNEPL
-118 IKKEISV
+118 IKREISIA
-125 SSLDELSK
+125 SLDELSK
-133 PLKPNPQTECDLVEL
+133 PLKPKPQTERDLIEL

-154 YEAAPITNAKD
+154 HEAAPITNAKD

-172 PTKYLKDALIQYQEK
+172 PTKHLKDALIQYQK
-187 AQVSSIF
+187 DMQVSSIF
-194 NNFKEYL
+194 KNFKEYL

-213 LAQTLTYSL
+213 FAQTLTYSL

-229 PFEKINLDNV
+229 PFEKIDFNNV
-239 RSSIPE
+239 RSSIPK

-251 EMADFLKKLDA
+251 EMADFLKRLDA

-270 DEILSLINHVN
+270 NEILSLINHVD

-337 THFKDAPLGLK
+337 TRFKDAPLGLK

-377 ETRKTSDGGTSTKE
+377 ETRKTSDGGISTKE

-440 TNTLIQPSEIA
+440 TNTLIQPSEIVA
-451 ADRGLQPIFEKEL
+451 YRGLSPIFEKEL
-464 KSAQE
+464 SNAQE
-469 IKKDEKILIITGNP
+469 IKKNENILIITGNP
-483 PYSGASSN
+483 PYSGASEN
-491 EGLFEWEVRATY
+491 KGLFEWEVKATY

-508 FQTIEIERN
+508 FQTIETKKNI
-517 VKLTDK
+517 KLTDE
-523 IKKLL
+523 IQTLL
-528 KNIQTQNE
+528 KNIQTQKESNS
-536 GDKSVKNTNK
+536 KK
-546 DALKNLKKLHSKY
+546 DLKALKNLHSKY

-578 RFAQNKIESLGHGLF
+578 RFAQNKIELLGHGLF

-604 PTFRGLRRS
+604 PTFRGLRCS

-660 AQATKQKIL
+660 AQATKQKIH
-669 QKIYYYDVY
+669 YYDVY
-678 GERAEKYDFLAQN
+678 GERAEKYAFLAQN
-691 DLNSIEWLELAP
+691 DLNSIEWLELNP
-703 REPFYLLIPQKTSLL
+703 REPFYLLLPLETRLL

-728 DMFQVG
+728 EMFQIG
-734 STGICSQRD
+734 GTGICSKRD

-769 RRIYN
+769 RRKYDIG
-774 IKKDG
+774 DDS
-779 RDWRLEY
+779 RDWRLNN
-786 AIKDVKANANNLEE
+786 AIKEVETNIERLEE
-800 YIVSCQYRP
+800 YIVLCQYRP
-809 FDFYYTYYTG
+809 FDYRWTYYTPN
-819 KSKSFIAYPRG
+819 SRTFLAYPVYD
-830 EVFKHML
+830 VFKHML
-837 PPPTNPKTPN
+837 PPPPN
-847 QTCKNVALNI
+847 
-857 ARQSKMHG
+857 
-865 EWRYVMAHKEL
+865 
-876 VDINLIASAGS
+876 
-887 MGVGYN
+887 
-893 YPICQFN
+893 
-900 NPNYTENFTPE
+900 
-911 FRSFIDKHYNHSF
+911 
-924 EPLEVLG
+924 
-931 YIYALLYSP
+931 
-940 NYRKRYEEFL
+940 
-950 KADYPKILFTNNK
+950 
-963 DLFRVLSLLGIELIG
+963 
-978 LHVLNQESLNHS
+978 
-990 FEKLKDATIGGSYY
+990 
-1004 KEAHERNPIIKKP
+1004 KP
-1017 SYNEPEQRLYINH
+1017 
-1030 SAYFRGVSEEIY
+1030 
-1042 NYMIGGYGVLDKYLK
+1042 
-1057 SHKNES
+1057 
-1063 CNFDHVS
+1063 
-1070 NIIKVI
+1070 
-1076 ARTIEIQKT
+1076 
-1085 LGFLTSDLPHL
+1085 
-1096 KGNDSQALM
+1096 
-1105 QEILQNPPPP
+1105 
-1115 PHLIPISPLSY
+1115 
-1126 RAKPKPSEILTLMPH
+1126 
-1141 SSAKKQAITIS
+1141 
-1152 IAEAEVQPSLYSVL
+1152 
-1166 PNLALICDRGSKVS
+1166 
-1180 PISNVFVTNM
+1180 
-1190 LCDLHVNGSGS
+1190 
-1201 YAFLLYRLE
+1201 

>member
-7 ESIKDLTPES
+7 ESIKDLTPEK
-17 NELTHRTFLQIL
+17 NELTHRPSLYNL
-29 LISLK
+29 LDGLK
-34 DDFNTEFKIEH
+34 DHFNKEFKIEH
-45 EPKKDK
+45 EPKRD
-51 QGGQPDFRVS
+51 QGSQPDFRIS
-61 YQGLNIGY
+61 FQGLNIGY
-69 IENKRVGTDLI
+69 IENKRVGTNLS

-104 NFVWVGKDENNAPL
+104 NFMWVGKDEKNAPL

-125 SSLDELSK
+125 ASLDELSK
-133 PLKPNPQTECDLVEL
+133 PLKPKPQTERDLIGF
-148 FKSFFN
+148 FKGFFN

-172 PTKYLKDALIQYQEK
+172 PTKYLKDALIKYQEK
-187 AQVSSIF
+187 TQVSSIF

-239 RSSIPE
+239 RSSIPK

-251 EMADFLKKLDA
+251 EMADFLKKLDE
-262 IKEIQWLL
+262 IEEIQWLL
-270 DEILSLINHVN
+270 NEILSLINHVD
-281 MDSIIKDLNDDKD
+281 MDSILKDLNDDKD

-305 AYDPKLREK
+305 AYDPKLRES

-337 THFKDAPLGLK
+337 TRFKDAPLGLK

-427 KPLKENDALQIIL
+427 KPLKENDALKIIL
-440 TNTLIQPSEIA
+440 TNTLIQPSEIVA
-451 ADRGLQPIFEKEL
+451 YRGLSPIFEKEL
-464 KSAQE
+464 SNAQE

-491 EGLFEWEVRATY
+491 EGLFEWEVKATY

-508 FQTIEIERN
+508 FQTIEIEKN

-523 IKKLL
+523 IQTLL
-528 KNIQTQNE
+528 NSVQIQKQSGSKN
-536 GDKSVKNTNK
+536 
-546 DALKNLKKLHSKY
+546 ALKELKQLHSKY

-578 RFAQNKIESLGHGLF
+578 RFAQNKIKSLGHGLF

-660 AQATKQKIL
+660 AQTTKQKIH
-669 QKIYYYDVY
+669 YYDVY
-678 GERAEKYDFLAQN
+678 GQRAEKYAFLAQN
-691 DLNSIEWLELAP
+691 DLNSIEWLELTP
-703 REPFYLLIPQKTSLL
+703 REPFYLLIPQETSLL

-734 STGICSQRD
+734 GTGICSKRD

-754 LKLLKDFSTLEPSEL
+754 SKLLKDFSTLEPSEL
-769 RRIYN
+769 RRKY
-774 IKKDG
+774 D
-779 RDWRLEY
+779 
-786 AIKDVKANANNLEE
+786 IKDTEGWKLGRAIENVKKNQHELEK
-800 YIVSCQYRP
+800 YIVLCQYRP
-809 FDFYYTYYTG
+809 FDYRWTYYTD
-819 KSKSFIAYPRG
+819 KSCGFLARPVYD
-830 EVFKHML
+830 VFKHML
-837 PPPTNPKTPN
+837 PPPQ
-847 QTCKNVALNI
+847 QTLK
-857 ARQSKMHG
+857 H
-865 EWRYVMAHKEL
+865 
-876 VDINLIASAGS
+876 
-887 MGVGYN
+887 
-893 YPICQFN
+893 PI
-900 NPNYTENFTPE
+900 
-911 FRSFIDKHYNHSF
+911 K
-924 EPLEVLG
+924 
-931 YIYALLYSP
+931 
-940 NYRKRYEEFL
+940 
-950 KADYPKILFTNNK
+950 
-963 DLFRVLSLLGIELIG
+963 
-978 LHVLNQESLNHS
+978 
-990 FEKLKDATIGGSYY
+990 
-1004 KEAHERNPIIKKP
+1004 
-1017 SYNEPEQRLYINH
+1017 
-1030 SAYFRGVSEEIY
+1030 
-1042 NYMIGGYGVLDKYLK
+1042 
-1057 SHKNES
+1057 
-1063 CNFDHVS
+1063 
-1070 NIIKVI
+1070 
-1076 ARTIEIQKT
+1076 
-1085 LGFLTSDLPHL
+1085 
-1096 KGNDSQALM
+1096 
-1105 QEILQNPPPP
+1105 
-1115 PHLIPISPLSY
+1115 
-1126 RAKPKPSEILTLMPH
+1126 RAKMS
-1141 SSAKKQAITIS
+1141 
-1152 IAEAEVQPSLYSVL
+1152 
-1166 PNLALICDRGSKVS
+1166 R
-1180 PISNVFVTNM
+1180 
-1190 LCDLHVNGSGS
+1190 
-1201 YAFLLYRLE
+1201 

>member
-7 ESIKDLTPES
+7 ESIKDLTLEK
-17 NELTHRTFLQIL
+17 NELTHRLFLHNL
-29 LISLK
+29 LDKLK
-34 DDFNTEFKIEH
+34 NHFNKEFKIEH

-69 IENKRVGTDLI
+69 IENKRVGTNLS

-104 NFVWVGKDENNAPL
+104 NFMWVGKDENNEPS
-118 IKKEISV
+118 IKRKISIA
-125 SSLDELSK
+125 SPDELSK
-133 PLKPNPQTECDLVEL
+133 PLKPNPQTERDLIA
-148 FKSFFN
+148 FFRGFFN

-165 FATHLSA
+165 FATHLST
-172 PTKYLKDALIQYQEK
+172 PTRYLKDALIQYQK
-187 AQVSSIF
+187 DDQVSSIF
-194 NNFKEYL
+194 KNFKEYL

-213 LAQTLTYSL
+213 FAQTLTYSL

-239 RSSIPE
+239 RSSIPK

-270 DEILSLINHVN
+270 NEILSLINHVD
-281 MDSIIKDLNDDKD
+281 MDSILKDLNNDKD

-377 ETRKTSDGGTSTKE
+377 ETRKTSDGGISTKE

-412 IAHLNLS
+412 IAHLNIS

-427 KPLKENDALQIIL
+427 KSLKENDALQIIL
-440 TNTLIQPSEIA
+440 TNTLIQPSEIVA
-451 ADRGLQPIFEKEL
+451 YRGLSPIFEKEL

-469 IKKDEKILIITGNP
+469 IKKNENILIITGNP

-491 EGLFEWEVRATY
+491 EGLFEWEVKATY

-508 FQTIEIERN
+508 FQTIEIEKN
-517 VKLTDK
+517 IKLTDK
-523 IKKLL
+523 IQTLLSNLQTQKESGSKNALKEL
-528 KNIQTQNE
+528 KN
-536 GDKSVKNTNK
+536 
-546 DALKNLKKLHSKY
+546 LHSKY
-559 KLQKEKNPK
+559 KLQNEKNPK

-660 AQATKQKIL
+660 AQATKQKIF
-669 QKIYYYDVY
+669 YYDVY
-678 GERAEKYDFLAQN
+678 GERAEKYAFLAQN

-703 REPFYLLIPQKTSLL
+703 RAPFYLLLPLETRLL

-728 DMFQVG
+728 EMFQVG

-749 DKESL
+749 DKKSL

-837 PPPTNPKTPN
+837 PPPPPN
-847 QTCKNVALNI
+847 
-857 ARQSKMHG
+857 
-865 EWRYVMAHKEL
+865 
-876 VDINLIASAGS
+876 
-887 MGVGYN
+887 
-893 YPICQFN
+893 
-900 NPNYTENFTPE
+900 
-911 FRSFIDKHYNHSF
+911 
-924 EPLEVLG
+924 
-931 YIYALLYSP
+931 
-940 NYRKRYEEFL
+940 
-950 KADYPKILFTNNK
+950 
-963 DLFRVLSLLGIELIG
+963 
-978 LHVLNQESLNHS
+978 
-990 FEKLKDATIGGSYY
+990 
-1004 KEAHERNPIIKKP
+1004 KP
-1017 SYNEPEQRLYINH
+1017 
-1030 SAYFRGVSEEIY
+1030 
-1042 NYMIGGYGVLDKYLK
+1042 
-1057 SHKNES
+1057 
-1063 CNFDHVS
+1063 
-1070 NIIKVI
+1070 
-1076 ARTIEIQKT
+1076 
-1085 LGFLTSDLPHL
+1085 
-1096 KGNDSQALM
+1096 
-1105 QEILQNPPPP
+1105 
-1115 PHLIPISPLSY
+1115 
-1126 RAKPKPSEILTLMPH
+1126 
-1141 SSAKKQAITIS
+1141 
-1152 IAEAEVQPSLYSVL
+1152 
-1166 PNLALICDRGSKVS
+1166 
-1180 PISNVFVTNM
+1180 
-1190 LCDLHVNGSGS
+1190 
-1201 YAFLLYRLE
+1201 

>member
-7 ESIKDLTPES
+7 ESIKDLTPEK
-17 NELTHRTFLQIL
+17 NELTHRAFLQIL
-29 LISLK
+29 LKGLK
-34 DDFNTEFKIEH
+34 DHFNKEFKIEH
-45 EPKKDK
+45 EPNRDK

-61 YQGLNIGY
+61 FQGLNIGY
-69 IENKRVGTDLI
+69 IENKRVGTDLS

-104 NFVWVGKDENNAPL
+104 NFMWVGKDENNAPL

-125 SSLDELSK
+125 ASLDEPPK
-133 PLKPNPQTECDLVEL
+133 PPKPNPQTTERDLIAL
-148 FKSFFN
+148 FRGFFN
-154 YEAAPITNAKD
+154 HEAAPITNAKD
-165 FATHLSA
+165 FATHLST
-172 PTKYLKDALIQYQEK
+172 PTKYLKDALIQYQK
-187 AQVSSIF
+187 DTQVSSIF

-213 LAQTLTYSL
+213 FAQTLTYSL

-239 RSSIPE
+239 RSSIPK

-270 DEILSLINHVN
+270 DEILSLINHVD
-281 MDSIIKDLNDDKD
+281 MDSILKDLNDDKD

-305 AYDPKLREK
+305 AYDPKLRES
-314 KGVYYTPDSV
+314 KGVYYTPDPV

-377 ETRKTSDGGTSTKE
+377 ETRKTSDGGISTKE

-412 IAHLNLS
+412 IAHLNIS

-427 KPLKENDALQIIL
+427 KSLKENDVLQIIL

-451 ADRGLQPIFEKEL
+451 VDRGLQPIFEKEL
-464 KSAQE
+464 SNAQE
-469 IKKDEKILIITGNP
+469 IKKNENILIITGNP
-483 PYSGASSN
+483 PYSGASEN
-491 EGLFEWEVRATY
+491 KGLFEWEVKATY

-508 FQTIEIERN
+508 FQTIETKKNI
-517 VKLTDK
+517 KLTDEIQTLLDNIQK
-523 IKKLL
+523 QKESGSKNALKEL
-528 KNIQTQNE
+528 KN
-536 GDKSVKNTNK
+536 
-546 DALKNLKKLHSKY
+546 LHSKY

-636 PQGAKDENVFN
+636 PQGVKDENVFN

-660 AQATKQKIL
+660 AQVVKQKIF
-669 QKIYYYDVY
+669 YYDVY
-678 GERAEKYDFLAQN
+678 GERAEKYAFLAQN
-691 DLNSIEWLELAP
+691 DLDSIEWLELAP
-703 REPFYLLIPQKTSLL
+703 REPFYLLIPQETSLL

-728 DMFQVG
+728 DMFQISSVG
-734 STGICSQRD
+734 IVTGRD
-743 HVVFHK
+743 HIVFHK

-774 IKKDG
+774 IKKDS

-786 AIKDVKANANNLEE
+786 AIRDVRANADNLEK
-800 YIVSCQYRP
+800 YIVLCQYRP
-809 FDFYYTYYTG
+809 FDYRWTYYTG

-830 EVFKHML
+830 EVLKHML
-837 PPPTNPKTPN
+837 PPPP
-847 QTCKNVALNI
+847 
-857 ARQSKMHG
+857 
-865 EWRYVMAHKEL
+865 
-876 VDINLIASAGS
+876 
-887 MGVGYN
+887 
-893 YPICQFN
+893 
-900 NPNYTENFTPE
+900 
-911 FRSFIDKHYNHSF
+911 
-924 EPLEVLG
+924 
-931 YIYALLYSP
+931 
-940 NYRKRYEEFL
+940 
-950 KADYPKILFTNNK
+950 
-963 DLFRVLSLLGIELIG
+963 
-978 LHVLNQESLNHS
+978 
-990 FEKLKDATIGGSYY
+990 
-1004 KEAHERNPIIKKP
+1004 
-1017 SYNEPEQRLYINH
+1017 
-1030 SAYFRGVSEEIY
+1030 
-1042 NYMIGGYGVLDKYLK
+1042 
-1057 SHKNES
+1057 
-1063 CNFDHVS
+1063 
-1070 NIIKVI
+1070 
-1076 ARTIEIQKT
+1076 
-1085 LGFLTSDLPHL
+1085 
-1096 KGNDSQALM
+1096 
-1105 QEILQNPPPP
+1105 
-1115 PHLIPISPLSY
+1115 
-1126 RAKPKPSEILTLMPH
+1126 
-1141 SSAKKQAITIS
+1141 
-1152 IAEAEVQPSLYSVL
+1152 
-1166 PNLALICDRGSKVS
+1166 
-1180 PISNVFVTNM
+1180 
-1190 LCDLHVNGSGS
+1190 
-1201 YAFLLYRLE
+1201 

>member
-17 NELTHRTFLQIL
+17 NELTHRAFLENL

-34 DDFNTEFKIEH
+34 KNFNKEFKIEH
-45 EPKKDK
+45 EPNRDK
-51 QGGQPDFRVS
+51 QGGQPDFRIS

-69 IENKRVGTDLI
+69 IENKRVGTNLNR
-80 QLLKSDQILK
+80 LLKSDQILK

-104 NFVWVGKDENNAPL
+104 NFVWVGKDEENKPL
-118 IKKEISV
+118 IKREISIA
-125 SSLDELSK
+125 SLDELS
-133 PLKPNPQTECDLVEL
+133 LKPNPQTERDLIEL

-172 PTKYLKDALIQYQEK
+172 PTKYLKDALIQYQK
-187 AQVSSIF
+187 DMQVSSIF
-194 NNFKEYL
+194 KNFKEYL

-213 LAQTLTYSL
+213 FAQTLTYSL

-239 RSSIPE
+239 RSSIPK

-270 DEILSLINHVN
+270 NEILSSINHVD
-281 MDSIIKDLNDDKD
+281 MDSILKDLNDDKD

-377 ETRKTSDGGTSTKE
+377 ETKKTSDGGISTKE

-419 QAFKEEFK
+419 QAFKQEFK
-427 KPLKENDALQIIL
+427 KPLKENDALKIIL

-451 ADRGLQPIFEKEL
+451 AHRGLQPIFEKEL

-469 IKKDEKILIITGNP
+469 IKKNENILIITGNP

-491 EGLFEWEVRATY
+491 EGLFEWEVKATY

-508 FQTIEIERN
+508 FQTIEIEKK
-517 VKLTDK
+517 VKLTAK
-523 IKKLL
+523 IQTLL
-528 KNIQTQNE
+528 KNIQTQKE
-536 GDKSVKNTNK
+536 SGNTN
-546 DALKNLKKLHSKY
+546 DLKKLKKLHSKY

-660 AQATKQKIL
+660 AQATKQKI
-669 QKIYYYDVY
+669 YYYDVY
-678 GERAEKYDFLAQN
+678 GERAEKYAFLAQN
-691 DLNSIEWLELAP
+691 DLNSIEWLELTP
-703 REPFYLLIPQKTSLL
+703 REPFYLLIPQKIPLL
-718 DEYEQ
+718 EEYEQ

-728 DMFQVG
+728 EMFQIG

-837 PPPTNPKTPN
+837 PPPPPQ
-847 QTCKNVALNI
+847 QTLK
-857 ARQSKMHG
+857 H
-865 EWRYVMAHKEL
+865 
-876 VDINLIASAGS
+876 
-887 MGVGYN
+887 
-893 YPICQFN
+893 PI
-900 NPNYTENFTPE
+900 
-911 FRSFIDKHYNHSF
+911 K
-924 EPLEVLG
+924 
-931 YIYALLYSP
+931 
-940 NYRKRYEEFL
+940 
-950 KADYPKILFTNNK
+950 
-963 DLFRVLSLLGIELIG
+963 
-978 LHVLNQESLNHS
+978 
-990 FEKLKDATIGGSYY
+990 
-1004 KEAHERNPIIKKP
+1004 
-1017 SYNEPEQRLYINH
+1017 
-1030 SAYFRGVSEEIY
+1030 
-1042 NYMIGGYGVLDKYLK
+1042 
-1057 SHKNES
+1057 
-1063 CNFDHVS
+1063 
-1070 NIIKVI
+1070 
-1076 ARTIEIQKT
+1076 
-1085 LGFLTSDLPHL
+1085 
-1096 KGNDSQALM
+1096 
-1105 QEILQNPPPP
+1105 
-1115 PHLIPISPLSY
+1115 
-1126 RAKPKPSEILTLMPH
+1126 RAKMS
-1141 SSAKKQAITIS
+1141 
-1152 IAEAEVQPSLYSVL
+1152 
-1166 PNLALICDRGSKVS
+1166 R
-1180 PISNVFVTNM
+1180 
-1190 LCDLHVNGSGS
+1190 
-1201 YAFLLYRLE
+1201 

>member
-7 ESIKDLTPES
+7 ESIKDLTTEK
-17 NELTHRTFLQIL
+17 NELTHRSFLQNL
-29 LISLK
+29 LNRLK
-34 DDFNTEFKIEH
+34 DHFNKEFKIEH
-45 EPKKDK
+45 EPKRDK

-61 YQGLNIGY
+61 HQGLNIGY
-69 IENKRVGTDLI
+69 IENKRVGENLS
-80 QLLKSDQILK
+80 QLSKSDQIRK
-90 YLELNPNLMLTDYL
+90 YLELNSNLILTDYL
-104 NFVWVGKDENNAPL
+104 NFMWVGKDENNAPL

-125 SSLDELSK
+125 ASPDELSK
-133 PLKPNPQTECDLVEL
+133 PLKPNPQTERDLIEL

-154 YEAAPITNAKD
+154 HEVAPIANAKD
-165 FATHLSA
+165 LATHLS
-172 PTKYLKDALIQYQEK
+172 PRTKYLKDALIKYQEK
-187 AQVSSIF
+187 TQVSSIF

-239 RSSIPE
+239 RSSIPK

-251 EMADFLKKLDA
+251 EMADFLKKLDE

-270 DEILSLINHVN
+270 NEILSSINHVD
-281 MDSIIKDLNDDKD
+281 MDSILKDLNDDKD

-305 AYDPKLREK
+305 AYDPKLRES

-377 ETRKTSDGGTSTKE
+377 EMRKTSDGGTSTKE

-419 QAFKEEFK
+419 QAFKQEFK
-427 KPLKENDALQIIL
+427 KPLTENDALQIIL

-464 KSAQE
+464 KSAQK

-491 EGLFEWEVRATY
+491 EGLFEWEVKATY

-508 FQTIEIERN
+508 FQTIEVEKN

-523 IKKLL
+523 IQTLL
-528 KNIQTQNE
+528 NSVQIQKQSGSKN
-536 GDKSVKNTNK
+536 
-546 DALKNLKKLHSKY
+546 ALKNLKSLHSKY
-559 KLQKEKNPK
+559 KLQNEKNPK

-578 RFAQNKIESLGHGLF
+578 RFAQNKIKSLGHGLF

-613 LLECYDELYILNLH
+613 LLECYDELCILNLH

-647 IMQGVSIN
+647 IKQGVSIN

-660 AQATKQKIL
+660 AQTTKPKIF
-669 QKIYYYDVY
+669 YYDVY
-678 GERAEKYDFLAQN
+678 GQRAEKYAFLAQN
-691 DLNSIEWLELAP
+691 DLNSIEWLELTP
-703 REPFYLLIPQKTSLL
+703 RAPFYLLLPLKTPLL

-734 STGICSQRD
+734 GTGICSKRD

-749 DKESL
+749 DKENL

-769 RRIYN
+769 RRKYDIGDSEGWKLGRAIEN
-774 IKKDG
+774 VKKNQHE
-779 RDWRLEY
+779 LE
-786 AIKDVKANANNLEE
+786 K
-800 YIVSCQYRP
+800 YIVLCQYRP
-809 FDFYYTYYTG
+809 FDYCWTYYTD
-819 KSKSFIAYPRG
+819 KSCGFLARPVYD
-830 EVFKHML
+830 VFKHML
-837 PPPTNPKTPN
+837 PPPPQ
-847 QTCKNVALNI
+847 QTLK
-857 ARQSKMHG
+857 H
-865 EWRYVMAHKEL
+865 
-876 VDINLIASAGS
+876 
-887 MGVGYN
+887 
-893 YPICQFN
+893 PI
-900 NPNYTENFTPE
+900 
-911 FRSFIDKHYNHSF
+911 K
-924 EPLEVLG
+924 
-931 YIYALLYSP
+931 
-940 NYRKRYEEFL
+940 
-950 KADYPKILFTNNK
+950 
-963 DLFRVLSLLGIELIG
+963 
-978 LHVLNQESLNHS
+978 
-990 FEKLKDATIGGSYY
+990 
-1004 KEAHERNPIIKKP
+1004 
-1017 SYNEPEQRLYINH
+1017 
-1030 SAYFRGVSEEIY
+1030 
-1042 NYMIGGYGVLDKYLK
+1042 
-1057 SHKNES
+1057 
-1063 CNFDHVS
+1063 
-1070 NIIKVI
+1070 
-1076 ARTIEIQKT
+1076 
-1085 LGFLTSDLPHL
+1085 
-1096 KGNDSQALM
+1096 
-1105 QEILQNPPPP
+1105 
-1115 PHLIPISPLSY
+1115 
-1126 RAKPKPSEILTLMPH
+1126 RAKMSH
-1141 SSAKKQAITIS
+1141 
-1152 IAEAEVQPSLYSVL
+1152 
-1166 PNLALICDRGSKVS
+1166 
-1180 PISNVFVTNM
+1180 
-1190 LCDLHVNGSGS
+1190 
-1201 YAFLLYRLE
+1201 

>member
-7 ESIKDLTPES
+7 ESIKDITPES
-17 NELTHRTFLQIL
+17 NEPTHRPSLYNL
-29 LISLK
+29 LDGLK
-34 DDFNTEFKIEH
+34 KNFNKEFKIEH
-45 EPKKDK
+45 EPKRER
-51 QGGQPDFRVS
+51 GSQPDFCVS
-61 YQGLNIGY
+61 FQGLNIGY
-69 IENKRVGTDLI
+69 IENKRVGTDLNR
-80 QLLKSDQILK
+80 LLKSDQILK

-104 NFVWVGKDENNAPL
+104 KFMWVGKDENNAPF

-125 SSLDELSK
+125 ASLDELSK
-133 PLKPNPQTECDLVEL
+133 TLKPKPQTERDLIEL

-154 YEAAPITNAKD
+154 HEAAPITNAKD
-165 FATHLSA
+165 FATHLS
-172 PTKYLKDALIQYQEK
+172 PRTKYLKDALIKYQEK
-187 AQVSSIF
+187 VQVSSIF
-194 NNFKEYL
+194 KNFKEYL

-239 RSSIPE
+239 RSSIPK

-251 EMADFLKKLDA
+251 EMADFLKKLDE

-270 DEILSLINHVN
+270 NEILSSINHVD
-281 MDSIIKDLNDDKD
+281 MDSILKDLNDDKD

-305 AYDPKLREK
+305 AYDPKLRES

-377 ETRKTSDGGTSTKE
+377 EVRKTSDGGTSTKE

-419 QAFKEEFK
+419 QAFKQEFK

-451 ADRGLQPIFEKEL
+451 AHRGLQPIFEKEL

-469 IKKDEKILIITGNP
+469 IKKDENILIITGNP
-483 PYSGASSN
+483 PYSGASEN
-491 EGLFEWEVRATY
+491 KGLFEWEVKATY

-508 FQTIEIERN
+508 FQTIEIEKN

-523 IKKLL
+523 IQTLL
-528 KNIQTQNE
+528 SSVQIQKQSGSKN
-536 GDKSVKNTNK
+536 
-546 DALKNLKKLHSKY
+546 ALKELKKLHSKY
-559 KLQKEKNPK
+559 KLQNEKNPK

-578 RFAQNKIESLGHGLF
+578 RFAQNKIKSLGHGLF

-660 AQATKQKIL
+660 AQATKP
-669 QKIYYYDVY
+669 KIYYYDVY
-678 GERAEKYDFLAQN
+678 GERAEKYAFLAQH
-691 DLNSIEWLELAP
+691 DLNSIEWLEIAP
-703 REPFYLLIPQKTSLL
+703 RGPFYLLLPLKTPLL

-749 DKESL
+749 DKKSL

-769 RRIYN
+769 RRIYK

-786 AIKDVKANANNLEE
+786 AIKDVRANADNLEK

-847 QTCKNVALNI
+847 QTRKNVALNTP
-857 ARQSKMHG
+857 RQLKNNDKS
-865 EWRYVMAHKEL
+865 WTQCFISSC
-876 VDINLIASAGS
+876 INDQGLSSGGNGAG
-887 MGVGYN
+887 VN
-893 YPICQFN
+893 YPLYQFKH
-900 NPNYTENFTPE
+900 PNYTENFTPE

-950 KADYPKILFTNNK
+950 KADYPKILFTKNK

-978 LHVLNQESLNHS
+978 LHVLNQESLNYS
-990 FEKLKDATIGGSYY
+990 FEKLKDATIGESCY
-1004 KEAHERNPIIKKP
+1004 KEAHERNPIIKNP
-1017 SYNEPEQRLYINH
+1017 SHNEPEQRLYINH
-1030 SAYFRGVSEEIY
+1030 GAYFRGVSQEIHDY
-1042 NYMIGGYGVLDKYLK
+1042 RIGGVLRFRQIFK
-1057 SHKNES
+1057 
-1063 CNFDHVS
+1063 
-1070 NIIKVI
+1070 
-1076 ARTIEIQKT
+1076 
-1085 LGFLTSDLPHL
+1085 
-1096 KGNDSQALM
+1096 
-1105 QEILQNPPPP
+1105 
-1115 PHLIPISPLSY
+1115 
-1126 RAKPKPSEILTLMPH
+1126 KP
-1141 SSAKKQAITIS
+1141 
-1152 IAEAEVQPSLYSVL
+1152 
-1166 PNLALICDRGSKVS
+1166 
-1180 PISNVFVTNM
+1180 
-1190 LCDLHVNGSGS
+1190 
-1201 YAFLLYRLE
+1201 

>member
-7 ESIKDLTPES
+7 ESIKDLTLES
-17 NELTHRTFLQIL
+17 NELTHRAFLQIL
-29 LISLK
+29 LKNLK
-34 DDFNTEFKIEH
+34 DNFNKEFKIEH

-51 QGGQPDFRVS
+51 QGGQPDFRIS

-69 IENKRVGTDLI
+69 IENKRVGTDLN
-80 QLLKSDQILK
+80 QLLENKQILK

-104 NFVWVGKDENNAPL
+104 NFVWVGKDENNEPL
-118 IKKEISV
+118 IKRKISV
-125 SSLDELSK
+125 ASLDELSK
-133 PLKPNPQTECDLVEL
+133 PPKPNPQTTERDLID
-148 FKSFFN
+148 FFRGFFN
-154 YEAAPITNAKD
+154 HEAVPITNAKD
-165 FATHLSA
+165 FANALSA
-172 PTKYLKDALIQYQEK
+172 PTKHLKDALIAYQK
-187 AQVSSIF
+187 DDQVSSIF
-194 NNFKEYL
+194 KNFKEYL

-213 LAQTLTYSL
+213 FAQTLTYSL
-222 FLAKLNH
+222 FIAKLNH

-239 RSSIPE
+239 RSSIPK

-270 DEILSLINHVN
+270 NEILSLINHVD
-281 MDSIIKDLNDDKD
+281 MDSILKDLNDDKD

-440 TNTLIQPSEIA
+440 TNTLIQPSEIVA
-451 ADRGLQPIFEKEL
+451 YRGLSPIFEKEL
-464 KSAQE
+464 KNAQE
-469 IKKDEKILIITGNP
+469 IKKNEKILIITGNP
-483 PYSGASSN
+483 PYSGASENKS
-491 EGLFEWEVRATY
+491 LFEWEVKATY

-508 FQTIEIERN
+508 FQTIETKKNI
-517 VKLTDK
+517 KLTDEIQTLLDNIQK
-523 IKKLL
+523 QKESGSKNALKEL
-528 KNIQTQNE
+528 KN
-536 GDKSVKNTNK
+536 
-546 DALKNLKKLHSKY
+546 LHSKY

-660 AQATKQKIL
+660 AQTTKQKIF
-669 QKIYYYDVY
+669 YYDVY
-678 GERAEKYDFLAQN
+678 GGRAEKYAFLAQH
-691 DLNSIEWLELAP
+691 DLNSIEWLELTP
-703 REPFYLLIPQKTSLL
+703 REPFYLLLPQKTPLL
-718 DEYEQ
+718 EEYEQ

-728 DMFQVG
+728 EMFQVG
-734 STGICSQRD
+734 GTGICSKRD

-769 RRIYN
+769 RRKYDIG
-774 IKKDG
+774 DDS
-779 RDWRLEY
+779 RDWRLNN
-786 AIKDVKANANNLEE
+786 AIKEVKTNIKRLEE

-809 FDFYYTYYTG
+809 FDYRWTYYTPN
-819 KSKSFIAYPRG
+819 SRTFLAYP
-830 EVFKHML
+830 VYD
-837 PPPTNPKTPN
+837 
-847 QTCKNVALNI
+847 V
-857 ARQSKMHG
+857 
-865 EWRYVMAHKEL
+865 
-876 VDINLIASAGS
+876 
-887 MGVGYN
+887 
-893 YPICQFN
+893 
-900 NPNYTENFTPE
+900 
-911 FRSFIDKHYNHSF
+911 
-924 EPLEVLG
+924 
-931 YIYALLYSP
+931 
-940 NYRKRYEEFL
+940 
-950 KADYPKILFTNNK
+950 
-963 DLFRVLSLLGIELIG
+963 
-978 LHVLNQESLNHS
+978 
-990 FEKLKDATIGGSYY
+990 
-1004 KEAHERNPIIKKP
+1004 
-1017 SYNEPEQRLYINH
+1017 
-1030 SAYFRGVSEEIY
+1030 
-1042 NYMIGGYGVLDKYLK
+1042 
-1057 SHKNES
+1057 
-1063 CNFDHVS
+1063 
-1070 NIIKVI
+1070 
-1076 ARTIEIQKT
+1076 
-1085 LGFLTSDLPHL
+1085 
-1096 KGNDSQALM
+1096 
-1105 QEILQNPPPP
+1105 
-1115 PHLIPISPLSY
+1115 
-1126 RAKPKPSEILTLMPH
+1126 
-1141 SSAKKQAITIS
+1141 
-1152 IAEAEVQPSLYSVL
+1152 
-1166 PNLALICDRGSKVS
+1166 
-1180 PISNVFVTNM
+1180 
-1190 LCDLHVNGSGS
+1190 
-1201 YAFLLYRLE
+1201 

>member
-7 ESIKDLTPES
+7 ESIKDLTTEK
-17 NELTHRTFLQIL
+17 NELTHRPSLYNL
-29 LISLK
+29 LNRLK
-34 DDFNTEFKIEH
+34 DNFNKEFKIEH
-45 EPKKDK
+45 EPKRE
-51 QGGQPDFRVS
+51 QGSQPDFRVS
-61 YQGLNIGY
+61 FQGLNIGY
-69 IENKRVGTDLI
+69 IENKRVGTDLR
-80 QLLKSDQILK
+80 QLSKSDQIRK

-118 IKKEISV
+118 VKKEISIA
-125 SSLDELSK
+125 SLDELSK
-133 PLKPNPQTECDLVEL
+133 PLKPKPQTEHDLIEL

-154 YEAAPITNAKD
+154 HEVAPIANAKD
-165 FATHLSA
+165 FATHLS
-172 PTKYLKDALIQYQEK
+172 PRTGYLKDALIKYQEK
-187 AQVSSIF
+187 TQVSSIF

-251 EMADFLKKLDA
+251 EMADFLKKLDG

-270 DEILSLINHVN
+270 NEILSLINHVD

-305 AYDPKLREK
+305 AYDPKLRES

-377 ETRKTSDGGTSTKE
+377 EMRKTSDGGISTKE

-427 KPLKENDALQIIL
+427 KPLKENDALKIIL

-451 ADRGLQPIFEKEL
+451 AYRGLNPIFETEL
-464 KSAQE
+464 LNAQE
-469 IKKDEKILIITGNP
+469 IKKDENILIITGNP

-491 EGLFEWEVRATY
+491 EGLFEWEVKATY

-508 FQTIEIERN
+508 FQTIEIEKK
-517 VKLTDK
+517 VKLADK
-523 IKKLL
+523 IKTLL
-528 KNIQTQNE
+528 KNIQAQKQS
-536 GDKSVKNTNK
+536 GSKNALSGSK
-546 DALKNLKKLHSKY
+546 ALKNLKQIYSKY
-559 KLQKEKNPK
+559 KLQDEKNPK
-568 WLLDDYVKFM
+568 WLLDNYVKFM

-627 GNARKKEET
+627 GNARKKEKT
-636 PQGAKDENVFN
+636 PQGADDENVFN

-655 LFVKK
+655 LFVKNP
-660 AQATKQKIL
+660 QITKQKIH
-669 QKIYYYDVY
+669 YYDVY
-678 GERAEKYDFLAQN
+678 GERAEKYAFLAQN
-691 DLNSIEWLELAP
+691 DLNSIEWLELTP
-703 REPFYLLIPQKTSLL
+703 RKPFYLLLPLKTRLL

-723 GFSVQ
+723 GFSVK

-734 STGICSQRD
+734 GTGICSTRD

-749 DKESL
+749 KKESL
-754 LKLLKDFSTLEPSEL
+754 LELLKDFSTLEPSEL
-769 RRIYN
+769 HRKYDIG
-774 IKKDG
+774 DDS

-786 AIKDVKANANNLEE
+786 AIRDVRANADNLEK
-800 YIVSCQYRP
+800 YIVWCQYRP
-809 FDFYYTYYTG
+809 FDYRWTYYTG

-830 EVFKHML
+830 DVFKHML
-837 PPPTNPKTPN
+837 PPPPTNPKTPN
-847 QTCKNVALNI
+847 QTRKNVALI
-857 ARQSKMHG
+857 TSRRFCQSQK
-865 EWRYVMAHKEL
+865 
-876 VDINLIASAGS
+876 S
-887 MGVGYN
+887 GVGFVSNKISDLHTWTCPGMEGGDYVN
-893 YPICQFN
+893 PLYH

-911 FRSFIDKHYNHSF
+911 FRGFIDKHYNHSF
-924 EPLEVLG
+924 EPLEILG

-940 NYRKRYEEFL
+940 NYRKRYEGFL
-950 KADYPKILFTNNK
+950 KIDYPKILFTENK
-963 DLFRVLSLLGIELIG
+963 DLFRALSLLGIELIG
-978 LHVLNQESLNHS
+978 LHVLNQESLNYS
-990 FEKLKDATIGGSYY
+990 FEKLKDATIGESGYI
-1004 KEAHERNPIIKKP
+1004 KAHERNPIISQKP
-1017 SYNEPEQRLYINH
+1017 SHNEQRLYINH
-1030 SAYFRGVSEEIY
+1030 SAYFSGVSQGIY
-1042 NYMIGGYGVLDKYLK
+1042 DYRIGGYCVLDKYLK
-1057 SHKNES
+1057 SHKNEP
-1063 CNFDHVS
+1063 CDFDHVTR
-1070 NIIKVI
+1070 IIKVI

-1096 KGNDSQALM
+1096 KGNDSKALM

-1115 PHLIPISPLSY
+1115 PI
-1126 RAKPKPSEILTLMPH
+1126 
-1141 SSAKKQAITIS
+1141 
-1152 IAEAEVQPSLYSVL
+1152 
-1166 PNLALICDRGSKVS
+1166 
-1180 PISNVFVTNM
+1180 
-1190 LCDLHVNGSGS
+1190 
-1201 YAFLLYRLE
+1201 

>member
-7 ESIKDLTPES
+7 ESIKDLTTED
-17 NELTHRTFLQIL
+17 NELTHRLSLHNL
-29 LISLK
+29 LNRLK
-34 DDFNTEFKIEH
+34 DHFNKEFKVEH
-45 EPKKDK
+45 EPKRE
-51 QGGQPDFRVS
+51 QGSQPDFRVS
-61 YQGLNIGY
+61 FQGLNIGY
-69 IENKRVGTDLI
+69 IENKRVGENLN

-104 NFVWVGKDENNAPL
+104 NFMWVGKDENNAPS

-125 SSLDELSK
+125 ASLDELSK
-133 PLKPNPQTECDLVEL
+133 PQKPKPQTERDLIEL

-154 YEAAPITNAKD
+154 HEAAPITNAKD
-165 FATHLSA
+165 FATHLS
-172 PTKYLKDALIQYQEK
+172 PRTRYLKDALIKYQEK
-187 AQVSSIF
+187 VQVSSIF

-239 RSSIPE
+239 RSSIPK

-251 EMADFLKKLDA
+251 EMADFLKKLDE

-270 DEILSLINHVN
+270 NEILSSINHVD
-281 MDSIIKDLNDDKD
+281 MDSILKDLNDDKD

-305 AYDPKLREK
+305 AYDPKLRES

-377 ETRKTSDGGTSTKE
+377 EMRKTSDGGISTKE

-419 QAFKEEFK
+419 QAFKDEFK
-427 KPLKENDALQIIL
+427 KPLKENDALKIIL

-451 ADRGLQPIFEKEL
+451 AYRGLNPIFETEL
-464 KSAQE
+464 KSAQK
-469 IKKDEKILIITGNP
+469 IKKDENILIITGNP

-491 EGLFEWEVRATY
+491 EGLFEWEVKATY

-508 FQTIEIERN
+508 FQTIEVEKN
-517 VKLTDK
+517 VKLADK
-523 IKKLL
+523 IKTLL
-528 KNIQTQNE
+528 KNIQTQKE
-536 GDKSVKNTNK
+536 SGSKK
-546 DALKNLKKLHSKY
+546 ALKELKQLHSKY
-559 KLQKEKNPK
+559 KLQDERNPK

-627 GNARKKEET
+627 GNARKKEKT

-660 AQATKQKIL
+660 AQITKQKIH
-669 QKIYYYDVY
+669 YYDVY
-678 GERAEKYDFLAQN
+678 GERAEKYAFLAQN
-691 DLNSIEWLELAP
+691 DLNSIEWLELTP
-703 REPFYLLIPQKTSLL
+703 REPFYSLLPLKTHLL

-734 STGICSQRD
+734 GTGICSKRD

-749 DKESL
+749 KKESL
-754 LKLLKDFSTLEPSEL
+754 LELLKDFSTLEPNEL
-769 RRIYN
+769 RRKY
-774 IKKDG
+774 D
-779 RDWRLEY
+779 
-786 AIKDVKANANNLEE
+786 IKDTEGWKLGRAIENVKKNQHELEK
-800 YIVSCQYRP
+800 YIVLCQYRP
-809 FDFYYTYYTG
+809 FDYRWTYYTD
-819 KSKSFIAYPRG
+819 KSCGFLARPVYD
-830 EVFKHML
+830 VFKHML
-837 PPPTNPKTPN
+837 PPPPPTNPKTPN
-847 QTCKNVALNI
+847 QTRKNVALNTP
-857 ARQSKMHG
+857 RQLKNNDKS
-865 EWRYVMAHKEL
+865 WTQCFISSR
-876 VDINLIASAGS
+876 INDQGLSSGGNGAG
-887 MGVGYN
+887 VN
-893 YPICQFN
+893 YPLYQFRD
-900 NPNYTENFTPE
+900 PNYTENFTPE
-911 FRSFIDKHYNHSF
+911 FRSFIDKRYNHSF
-924 EPLEVLG
+924 EPLEILG

-940 NYRKRYEEFL
+940 NYRKRYEDFL
-950 KADYPKILFTNNK
+950 KADYPKILFTKNK
-963 DLFRVLSLLGIELIG
+963 DLFRALSLLGIELIG
-978 LHVLNQESLNHS
+978 LHVLNQESLNYS
-990 FEKLKDATIGGSYY
+990 FEKLKDTTIGESRYSPSD
-1004 KEAHERNPIIKKP
+1004 KSTEVHERNPIIKKP
-1017 SYNEPEQRLYINH
+1017 SHNEQRLYINH
-1030 SAYFRGVSEEIY
+1030 SAYFSGVSQEIY
-1042 NYMIGGYGVLDKYLK
+1042 DYRIGGYCVLDKYLK

-1063 CNFDHVS
+1063 CDFDHVTR
-1070 NIIKVI
+1070 IIKVI
-1076 ARTIEIQKT
+1076 VRTIEIQKT

-1096 KGNDSQALM
+1096 KGNDSEVLM

-1115 PHLIPISPLSY
+1115 PPI
-1126 RAKPKPSEILTLMPH
+1126 
-1141 SSAKKQAITIS
+1141 
-1152 IAEAEVQPSLYSVL
+1152 
-1166 PNLALICDRGSKVS
+1166 
-1180 PISNVFVTNM
+1180 
-1190 LCDLHVNGSGS
+1190 
-1201 YAFLLYRLE
+1201 

>member
-7 ESIKDLTPES
+7 ESIKDLTEG
-17 NELTHRTFLQIL
+17 NELTHRPSLYNL
-29 LISLK
+29 LSRLK
-34 DDFNTEFKIEH
+34 DHFNKEFKIEH
-45 EPKKDK
+45 EPKKE
-51 QGGQPDFRVS
+51 QGSQPDFRVS
-61 YQGLNIGY
+61 FQGLNIGY
-69 IENKRVGTDLI
+69 IENKRVGNNLS
-80 QLLKSDQILK
+80 QLLKSDQIRK

-104 NFVWVGKDENNAPL
+104 NFMWVGKDENNAPL

-125 SSLDELSK
+125 ASLDELSK
-133 PLKPNPQTECDLVEL
+133 PLKPKPQTERDLIEL
-148 FKSFFN
+148 FKNFFN
-154 YEAAPITNAKD
+154 HEAAPITNAKD
-165 FATHLSA
+165 FATHLS
-172 PTKYLKDALIQYQEK
+172 PRTRYLKDALIKYQEK
-187 AQVSSIF
+187 TQVSSIF

-251 EMADFLKKLDA
+251 EMADFLKKLDG

-270 DEILSLINHVN
+270 NEILSSINHVD
-281 MDSIIKDLNDDKD
+281 MDSILKDLNDDKD

-305 AYDPKLREK
+305 AYDSKLRES

-337 THFKDAPLGLK
+337 MHFKDAPLGLK

-377 ETRKTSDGGTSTKE
+377 EMRKTSDGGISTKE

-427 KPLKENDALQIIL
+427 KPLKENDALKIIL

-451 ADRGLQPIFEKEL
+451 AYRGLNPIFETEL
-464 KSAQE
+464 LNAQE
-469 IKKDEKILIITGNP
+469 IKKDENILIITGNP

-491 EGLFEWEVRATY
+491 EGLFKWEVKATY

-508 FQTIEIERN
+508 FQTIEIEKK
-517 VKLTDK
+517 VKLADK
-523 IKKLL
+523 IKTLL
-528 KNIQTQNE
+528 KNIQTQKQ

-546 DALKNLKKLHSKY
+546 DALKNLKQIYSKY
-559 KLQKEKNPK
+559 KLQNEQNPK
-568 WLLDDYVKFM
+568 WILDDYVKFM

-604 PTFRGLRRS
+604 PTFRGLRCS

-627 GNARKKEET
+627 GNARKKEKT
-636 PQGAKDENVFN
+636 PQGADDENVFN
-647 IMQGVSIN
+647 IKQGVSIN

-660 AQATKQKIL
+660 AQITKQKIH
-669 QKIYYYDVY
+669 YYDVY
-678 GERAEKYDFLAQN
+678 GERAEKYAFLAQN
-691 DLNSIEWLELAP
+691 DLNSIEWLELTP
-703 REPFYLLIPQKTSLL
+703 RKPFYLLLPLKTRLL

-723 GFSVQ
+723 GFSVK

-734 STGICSQRD
+734 GTGICSKRD

-749 DKESL
+749 TKESL
-754 LKLLKDFSTLEPSEL
+754 LELLKDFSTLEPSEL
-769 RRIYN
+769 RRKYDIG
-774 IKKDG
+774 DDS

-786 AIKDVKANANNLEE
+786 AIREVKTNIKRLEE
-800 YIVSCQYRP
+800 YIVLCQYRP
-809 FDFYYTYYTG
+809 FDYRWTYYTPN
-819 KSKSFIAYPRG
+819 SRTFLAYP
-830 EVFKHML
+830 VYDLFKHML
-837 PPPTNPKTPN
+837 PPPQTNPKTPN
-847 QTCKNVALNI
+847 QTHKNVALI
-857 ARQSKMHG
+857 TSRRFCQSQK
-865 EWRYVMAHKEL
+865 
-876 VDINLIASAGS
+876 S
-887 MGVGYN
+887 GVGFVSNKISDLRTWTCPGMEGGDYVN
-893 YPICQFN
+893 PLYH

-911 FRSFIDKHYNHSF
+911 FRGFIDKHYNHSF
-924 EPLEVLG
+924 EPLEILG

-940 NYRKRYEEFL
+940 NYRKRYESFL
-950 KADYPKILFTNNK
+950 KIDYPKILFTENK
-963 DLFRVLSLLGIELIG
+963 DLFRALSLLGIELIG
-978 LHVLNQESLNHS
+978 LHVLNQESLNYS
-990 FEKLKDATIGGSYY
+990 FEKLKDSTIGESCYI
-1004 KEAHERNPIIKKP
+1004 EAHERNPIISQKP
-1017 SYNEPEQRLYINH
+1017 SHNEQRLYINH
-1030 SAYFRGVSEEIY
+1030 SAYFSGVSQEIY
-1042 NYMIGGYGVLDKYLK
+1042 DYRIGGYCV
-1057 SHKNES
+1057 
-1063 CNFDHVS
+1063 
-1070 NIIKVI
+1070 
-1076 ARTIEIQKT
+1076 
-1085 LGFLTSDLPHL
+1085 
-1096 KGNDSQALM
+1096 
-1105 QEILQNPPPP
+1105 
-1115 PHLIPISPLSY
+1115 
-1126 RAKPKPSEILTLMPH
+1126 
-1141 SSAKKQAITIS
+1141 
-1152 IAEAEVQPSLYSVL
+1152 
-1166 PNLALICDRGSKVS
+1166 
-1180 PISNVFVTNM
+1180 
-1190 LCDLHVNGSGS
+1190 
-1201 YAFLLYRLE
+1201 

>member
-7 ESIKDLTPES
+7 EGIKDLTPES
-17 NELTHRTFLQIL
+17 NELTHRPSLHDL
-29 LISLK
+29 LDSLK
-34 DDFNTEFKIEH
+34 DNFNKELKIEH
-45 EPKKDK
+45 EPNRER
-51 QGGQPDFRVS
+51 GSQPDFRIS
-61 YQGLNIGY
+61 YQGLNVGY
-69 IENKRVGTDLI
+69 IENKRVGTDLN

-104 NFVWVGKDENNAPL
+104 NFVWVGKDEENKPS
-118 IKKEISV
+118 IKRKISIA
-125 SSLDELSK
+125 SLEELPK
-133 PLKPNPQTECDLVEL
+133 LKPNPQTERDLIAL
-148 FKSFFN
+148 FRGFFN
-154 YEAAPITNAKD
+154 HEAAPITNAKD
-165 FATHLSA
+165 FANALSA
-172 PTKYLKDALIQYQEK
+172 PTRYLKDALIAYQK
-187 AQVSSIF
+187 DMQVSSIF
-194 NNFKEYL
+194 KNFKEYL

-213 LAQTLTYSL
+213 FAQTLTYSL
-222 FLAKLNH
+222 FIAKLNH
-229 PFEKINLDNV
+229 PFEKIDLNNV

-270 DEILSLINHVN
+270 NEILSSINHVD
-281 MDSIIKDLNDDKD
+281 MGSIIKDLNDDKD

-348 SALDNENI
+348 SALDNKNI

-427 KPLKENDALQIIL
+427 KPLKDNDALKIIL
-440 TNTLIQPSEIA
+440 TNTLIQPSEIIA
-451 ADRGLQPIFEKEL
+451 YRGLNPIFEKEL
-464 KSAQE
+464 SNAQE
-469 IKKDEKILIITGNP
+469 IKKNENILIITGNP
-483 PYSGASSN
+483 PYSGASEN
-491 EGLFEWEVRATY
+491 KGLFEWEVKATY

-508 FQTIEIERN
+508 FQTIEIEKN

-523 IKKLL
+523 IQTLL
-528 KNIQTQNE
+528 KNVQKQKESGSKNAP
-536 GDKSVKNTNK
+536 KSGSK
-546 DALKNLKKLHSKY
+546 DALKALKSLHSKY
-559 KLQKEKNPK
+559 KLDEKNPK

-627 GNARKKEET
+627 GNARKKEKT
-636 PQGAKDENVFN
+636 PQGATDENVFN

-660 AQATKQKIL
+660 AQTTKPKIF
-669 QKIYYYDVY
+669 YYDVY
-678 GERAEKYDFLAQN
+678 GERAEKYAFLAQN
-691 DLNSIEWLELAP
+691 DLDRIEWLELAP
-703 REPFYLLIPQKTSLL
+703 REPFYSLIPQKTPLL
-718 DEYEQ
+718 EEYEQ

-728 DMFQVG
+728 EMFQISSVG
-734 STGICSQRD
+734 IVTGRD

-769 RRIYN
+769 RRIYK
-774 IKKDG
+774 IKKDS

-800 YIVSCQYRP
+800 YIVFCQYRP
-809 FDFYYTYYTG
+809 FDYRWTYYIG

-837 PPPTNPKTPN
+837 PPPPPN
-847 QTCKNVALNI
+847 
-857 ARQSKMHG
+857 
-865 EWRYVMAHKEL
+865 
-876 VDINLIASAGS
+876 
-887 MGVGYN
+887 
-893 YPICQFN
+893 
-900 NPNYTENFTPE
+900 
-911 FRSFIDKHYNHSF
+911 
-924 EPLEVLG
+924 
-931 YIYALLYSP
+931 
-940 NYRKRYEEFL
+940 
-950 KADYPKILFTNNK
+950 
-963 DLFRVLSLLGIELIG
+963 
-978 LHVLNQESLNHS
+978 
-990 FEKLKDATIGGSYY
+990 
-1004 KEAHERNPIIKKP
+1004 KP
-1017 SYNEPEQRLYINH
+1017 
-1030 SAYFRGVSEEIY
+1030 
-1042 NYMIGGYGVLDKYLK
+1042 
-1057 SHKNES
+1057 
-1063 CNFDHVS
+1063 
-1070 NIIKVI
+1070 
-1076 ARTIEIQKT
+1076 
-1085 LGFLTSDLPHL
+1085 
-1096 KGNDSQALM
+1096 
-1105 QEILQNPPPP
+1105 
-1115 PHLIPISPLSY
+1115 
-1126 RAKPKPSEILTLMPH
+1126 
-1141 SSAKKQAITIS
+1141 
-1152 IAEAEVQPSLYSVL
+1152 
-1166 PNLALICDRGSKVS
+1166 
-1180 PISNVFVTNM
+1180 
-1190 LCDLHVNGSGS
+1190 
-1201 YAFLLYRLE
+1201 

>member
-1 MLKEYL
+1 
-7 ESIKDLTPES
+7 
-17 NELTHRTFLQIL
+17 
-29 LISLK
+29 
-34 DDFNTEFKIEH
+34 
-45 EPKKDK
+45 
-51 QGGQPDFRVS
+51 
-61 YQGLNIGY
+61 
-69 IENKRVGTDLI
+69 
-80 QLLKSDQILK
+80 
-90 YLELNPNLMLTDYL
+90 
-104 NFVWVGKDENNAPL
+104 
-118 IKKEISV
+118 
-125 SSLDELSK
+125 
-133 PLKPNPQTECDLVEL
+133 
-148 FKSFFN
+148 
-154 YEAAPITNAKD
+154 
-165 FATHLSA
+165 
-172 PTKYLKDALIQYQEK
+172 
-187 AQVSSIF
+187 
-194 NNFKEYL
+194 
-201 YEELSFEDFSDA
+201 
-213 LAQTLTYSL
+213 
-222 FLAKLNH
+222 
-229 PFEKINLDNV
+229 
-239 RSSIPE
+239 
-245 NFAVIR
+245 
-251 EMADFLKKLDA
+251 
-262 IKEIQWLL
+262 
-270 DEILSLINHVN
+270 
-281 MDSIIKDLNDDKD
+281 MDSILKDLNNDKN

-305 AYDPKLREK
+305 AYDPKLRES

-377 ETRKTSDGGTSTKE
+377 EMRKTSDGGISTKE

-427 KPLKENDALQIIL
+427 KPLKENDALKIIL

-451 ADRGLQPIFEKEL
+451 AYRGLNPIFETEL
-464 KSAQE
+464 LNAQE
-469 IKKDEKILIITGNP
+469 IKKDENILIITGNP

-491 EGLFEWEVRATY
+491 EGLFEWEVKATY

-508 FQTIEIERN
+508 FQTIEIEKK

-523 IKKLL
+523 IQTLL
-528 KNIQTQNE
+528 KNTQTQKE
-536 GDKSVKNTNK
+536 SGSKN
-546 DALKNLKKLHSKY
+546 ALKELKSLHSKY

-627 GNARKKEET
+627 GNARKKEKT

-647 IMQGVSIN
+647 IKQGVSIN
-655 LFVKK
+655 LFVKNP
-660 AQATKQKIL
+660 QTTKQKIH
-669 QKIYYYDVY
+669 YYDVY
-678 GERAEKYDFLAQN
+678 GERAEKYAFLAQN
-691 DLNSIEWLELAP
+691 DLNSIEWLELTP
-703 REPFYLLIPQKTSLL
+703 REPFYLLLPLETRLL

-749 DKESL
+749 KKENL
-754 LKLLKDFSTLEPSEL
+754 LELLKDFSTLEPSEL
-769 RRIYN
+769 RRKYN
-774 IKKDG
+774 IGNDG
-779 RDWRLEY
+779 RDWRLEH
-786 AIKDVKANANNLEE
+786 AIRDIRANADNLEK
-800 YIVSCQYRP
+800 YIVLCQYYP
-809 FDFYYTYYTG
+809 FDYRWTYYTG

-837 PPPTNPKTPN
+837 PPPPPPTNPKTPN
-847 QTCKNVALNI
+847 QTRKNVALI
-857 ARQSKMHG
+857 TSRRFCQSQK
-865 EWRYVMAHKEL
+865 
-876 VDINLIASAGS
+876 S
-887 MGVGYN
+887 GVGFVSNKISDLRTWTCPGMEGGDYAN
-893 YPICQFN
+893 PLYHS
-900 NPNYTENFTPE
+900 PNYTENFTPE

-924 EPLEVLG
+924 EPLEILG

-950 KADYPKILFTNNK
+950 KADYPKILFTKNK
-963 DLFRVLSLLGIELIG
+963 DLFRALSLLGIELIG
-978 LHVLNQESLNHS
+978 LHVLNKESLNYS
-990 FEKLKDATIGGSYY
+990 FKKLKDTTIGESCY
-1004 KEAHERNPIIKKP
+1004 KEVHNPIISKKP
-1017 SYNEPEQRLYINH
+1017 SHNEPEQRLYINH
-1030 SAYFRGVSEEIY
+1030 SAYFRGVSQEIY
-1042 NYMIGGYGVLDKYLK
+1042 DYRIGGYCVLDKYLK

-1063 CNFDHVS
+1063 CDFDHVTR
-1070 NIIKVI
+1070 IIKVI
-1076 ARTIEIQKT
+1076 ARTIGIQKT

-1105 QEILQNPPPP
+1105 QEILQNPPPPP

-1141 SSAKKQAITIS
+1141 SSAKKQAITTS
-1152 IAEAEVQPSLYSVL
+1152 TAEVGDQPSPYSVS
-1166 PNLALICDRGSKVS
+1166 PNLALICDRGSKIS
-1180 PISNVFVTNM
+1180 PISNVFVTGM

-1201 YAFLLYRLE
+1201 YAFLLYRLT

>member
-7 ESIKDLTPES
+7 ESIKDLTPEK
-17 NELTHRTFLQIL
+17 NELTHRSFLHNL
-29 LISLK
+29 LDKLK
-34 DDFNTEFKIEH
+34 NHFNKEFKIEH
-45 EPKKDK
+45 EPERK
-51 QGGQPDFRVS
+51 QGSQPDFRVS

-69 IENKRVGTDLI
+69 IENKKVGTNLS

-104 NFVWVGKDENNAPL
+104 NFVWVGKDEENKPL
-118 IKKEISV
+118 IKREISIA
-125 SSLDELSK
+125 SLDELSK
-133 PLKPNPQTECDLVEL
+133 PLKPNPQTERDLIGF
-148 FKSFFN
+148 FKGFFN

-172 PTKYLKDALIQYQEK
+172 PTKYLKDALIKYQEK

-222 FLAKLNH
+222 FIAKLNH

-239 RSSIPE
+239 RSSIPK

-270 DEILSLINHVN
+270 NEILSLINHVD

-348 SALDNENI
+348 STLDNENI

-451 ADRGLQPIFEKEL
+451 AHRGLQPIFEKEL

-491 EGLFEWEVRATY
+491 EGLFEWEVKATY

-508 FQTIEIERN
+508 FQTIEIEKK

-523 IKKLL
+523 IQTLL
-528 KNIQTQNE
+528 KNIQKQKE
-536 GDKSVKNTNK
+536 SSSK
-546 DALKNLKKLHSKY
+546 DALKALKSLHSKY

-627 GNARKKEET
+627 GNARKKEKT

-660 AQATKQKIL
+660 AQVVKQKIF
-669 QKIYYYDVY
+669 YYDVY
-678 GERAEKYDFLAQN
+678 GERAEKYAFLAQN
-691 DLNSIEWLELAP
+691 DLNSINWLELAP
-703 REPFYLLIPQKTSLL
+703 REPFYLLLPLETHLL

-728 DMFQVG
+728 DMFQISSMGIV
-734 STGICSQRD
+734 TG
-743 HVVFHK
+743 K
-749 DKESL
+749 DRIFIANNTESL
-754 LKLLKDFSTLEPSEL
+754 KEQVLKYCNEFNEQ
-769 RRIYN
+769 Y
-774 IKKDG
+774 
-779 RDWRLEY
+779 
-786 AIKDVKANANNLEE
+786 IKD
-800 YIVSCQYRP
+800 IHYRP
-809 FDFYYTYYTG
+809 FDIRKVYYDTKKLERARENT
-819 KSKSFIAYPRG
+819 
-830 EVFKHML
+830 FKHML
-837 PPPTNPKTPN
+837 PPPPPTNPKTPN
-847 QTCKNVALNI
+847 QTRKNVALI
-857 ARQSKMHG
+857 TSRRFCQSQK
-865 EWRYVMAHKEL
+865 
-876 VDINLIASAGS
+876 S
-887 MGVGYN
+887 GVGFVSNKISDLRTWTCPGMEGGDYVN
-893 YPICQFN
+893 PLYH

-940 NYRKRYEEFL
+940 NYRKRYEDFL

-963 DLFRVLSLLGIELIG
+963 DLFRALSLLGIELIG

-990 FEKLKDATIGGSYY
+990 FEKLKDPTIGESYY
-1004 KEAHERNPIIKKP
+1004 KEEHDRNPIIKKP
-1017 SYNEPEQRLYINH
+1017 SHKKPEQRLYINH

-1057 SHKNES
+1057 SHKNEP
-1063 CNFDHVS
+1063 CDFDHVS

-1096 KGNDSQALM
+1096 KGNDSTALM

-1126 RAKPKPSEILTLMPH
+1126 RAKPNPSEILTLMPH
-1141 SSAKKQAITIS
+1141 SSAKKQATTIS
-1152 IAEAEVQPSLYSVL
+1152 TAEAEVQSSLYSVL

-1180 PISNVFVTNM
+1180 PISNVFVTSM

-1201 YAFLLYRLE
+1201 YAFLLYRLT

>member
-7 ESIKDLTPES
+7 ESIKDLTPEK
-17 NELTHRTFLQIL
+17 NELTHRPFLHNL
-29 LISLK
+29 LDKLK
-34 DDFNTEFKIEH
+34 NHFNKEFKIEH
-45 EPKKDK
+45 EPKRE
-51 QGGQPDFRVS
+51 QRSQPDFRVS
-61 YQGLNIGY
+61 FQGLNIGY
-69 IENKRVGTDLI
+69 IENKKVGFDLN
-80 QLLKSDQILK
+80 QLLEEKQILK
-90 YLELNPNLMLTDYL
+90 YLELNPNLMLTNYL
-104 NFVWVGKDENNAPL
+104 DFVWVGKDENNEPL
-118 IKKEISV
+118 IKRKISV
-125 SSLDELSK
+125 ASLDELSK
-133 PLKPNPQTECDLVEL
+133 PIKPNPQTERDLIGF
-148 FKSFFN
+148 FKGFFN

-165 FATHLSA
+165 FATHLST
-172 PTKYLKDALIQYQEK
+172 PTKYLKDALIQYQK
-187 AQVSSIF
+187 DTQVSSIF
-194 NNFKEYL
+194 KNFKEYL

-213 LAQTLTYSL
+213 FAQMLTYSL
-222 FLAKLNH
+222 FIAKLNH

-239 RSSIPE
+239 RSSIPK

-270 DEILSLINHVN
+270 NEILSSINHVD
-281 MDSIIKDLNDDKD
+281 MDSILKDLNDDKD

-356 KLLDFATGT
+356 KLLDFSTGT

-377 ETRKTSDGGTSTKE
+377 EVRKTSDGGTSTKE

-427 KPLKENDALQIIL
+427 KPLKENDALKIIL
-440 TNTLIQPSEIA
+440 TNTLIQPSEIV

-483 PYSGASSN
+483 PYSGASEN
-491 EGLFEWEVRATY
+491 KGLFEWEVKATY

-508 FQTIEIERN
+508 FQTIEIEKN

-523 IKKLL
+523 IQTLL
-528 KNIQTQNE
+528 KNIQTQKE
-536 GDKSVKNTNK
+536 SSSK
-546 DALKNLKKLHSKY
+546 DALKALKNLHSKY
-559 KLQKEKNPK
+559 KLQNEKNPK

-660 AQATKQKIL
+660 AQTTKQKIF
-669 QKIYYYDVY
+669 YYDVY
-678 GERAEKYDFLAQN
+678 GERAEKYAFLAQN

-703 REPFYLLIPQKTSLL
+703 REPFYLLIPQETPLL
-718 DEYEQ
+718 EEYEQ

-734 STGICSQRD
+734 GTGICSKRD

-769 RRIYN
+769 RRKYDIG
-774 IKKDG
+774 DDS
-779 RDWRLEY
+779 RDWRLNN
-786 AIKDVKANANNLEE
+786 AIKEVKTNIKRLEE

-809 FDFYYTYYTG
+809 FDYRWTYYTPN
-819 KSKSFIAYPRG
+819 SRTFLAYPVYD
-830 EVFKHML
+830 VFKHML
-837 PPPTNPKTPN
+837 PPPPPTNPKTPN
-847 QTCKNVALNI
+847 QTRKNVALNTP
-857 ARQSKMHG
+857 RQLKNNDKSWTQCFISSH
-865 EWRYVMAHKEL
+865 
-876 VDINLIASAGS
+876 INDQGLSSGGNGAG
-887 MGVGYN
+887 VN
-893 YPICQFN
+893 YPLYQFKH
-900 NPNYTENFTPE
+900 PNYTENFTPE
-911 FRSFIDKHYNHSF
+911 FRSFIDKHYSHHF

-940 NYRKRYEEFL
+940 NYRKRYEDFL

-963 DLFRVLSLLGIELIG
+963 DLFRALSLLGIELIG
-978 LHVLNQESLNHS
+978 LHVLNKESLNHS
-990 FEKLKDATIGGSYY
+990 FEKLKDATIGESCY
-1004 KEAHERNPIIKKP
+1004 KEAHDRNPIIKKP
-1017 SYNEPEQRLYINH
+1017 LHNEPEQRLYINH

-1085 LGFLTSDLPHL
+1085 LGVLTSDLPHL
-1096 KGNDSQALM
+1096 KGNDSKALM

-1115 PHLIPISPLSY
+1115 PPFNTDI
-1126 RAKPKPSEILTLMPH
+1126 
-1141 SSAKKQAITIS
+1141 
-1152 IAEAEVQPSLYSVL
+1152 
-1166 PNLALICDRGSKVS
+1166 ALILSRQAKAIGDFDFNAAFISKEASDNNIYRRGG
-1180 PISNVFVTNM
+1180 
-1190 LCDLHVNGSGS
+1190 GS
-1201 YAFLLYRLE
+1201 AFPLFCIA

>member
-7 ESIKDLTPES
+7 ESIKDLTEG
-17 NELTHRTFLQIL
+17 NELTHRPSLYNL
-29 LISLK
+29 LNRLK
-34 DDFNTEFKIEH
+34 DNFNKEFKIEH
-45 EPKKDK
+45 EPKKE
-51 QGGQPDFRVS
+51 QGSQPDFRVS
-61 YQGLNIGY
+61 FQGLNIGY
-69 IENKRVGTDLI
+69 IENKRVGTNLN
-80 QLLKSDQILK
+80 QLLESDQILK

-104 NFVWVGKDENNAPL
+104 NFAWVGKDENNAPFT
-118 IKKEISV
+118 KKEISV
-125 SSLDELSK
+125 ASPDELSK
-133 PLKPNPQTECDLVEL
+133 PLKPKPQTERDLIEL

-154 YEAAPITNAKD
+154 HEAAPITNAKD
-165 FATHLSA
+165 FATHLS
-172 PTKYLKDALIQYQEK
+172 PRTRYLKDALIKYQEK
-187 AQVSSIF
+187 TQVSSIF

-213 LAQTLTYSL
+213 LAQALTYSL

-245 NFAVIR
+245 NFGVIR
-251 EMADFLKKLDA
+251 EMADFLKKLDG

-270 DEILSLINHVN
+270 NEILSSINHVD

-305 AYDPKLREK
+305 AYDSKLRES

-377 ETRKTSDGGTSTKE
+377 EMRKTSDGGISTKE

-427 KPLKENDALQIIL
+427 KPLKENDALKIIL
-440 TNTLIQPSEIA
+440 TNTLIQPSEIIA
-451 ADRGLQPIFEKEL
+451 YRGLNPIFETEL
-464 KSAQE
+464 LNAQE
-469 IKKDEKILIITGNP
+469 IKKDENILIITGNP

-491 EGLFEWEVRATY
+491 EGLFEWEVKATY

-508 FQTIEIERN
+508 FQTIEIEKK

-523 IKKLL
+523 IKALL
-528 KNIQTQNE
+528 KNIQTQKQ

-546 DALKNLKKLHSKY
+546 DALKKLKQIYSKY
-559 KLQKEKNPK
+559 KLQNEKNPK

-627 GNARKKEET
+627 GNARKKEKT
-636 PQGAKDENVFN
+636 PQGADDENVFN
-647 IMQGVSIN
+647 IKQGVSIN
-655 LFVKK
+655 LFVKNP
-660 AQATKQKIL
+660 QITKQKIH
-669 QKIYYYDVY
+669 YYDVY
-678 GERAEKYDFLAQN
+678 GERAEKYAFLAQN
-691 DLNSIEWLELAP
+691 DLNSIEWLELTP
-703 REPFYLLIPQKTSLL
+703 REPFYLLLPLKTHLL
-718 DEYEQ
+718 DEYGQ
-723 GFSVQ
+723 GFSVK

-734 STGICSQRD
+734 GTGICSKRD

-749 DKESL
+749 KKESL
-754 LKLLKDFSTLEPSEL
+754 LELLKDFSTLEPSEL
-769 RRIYN
+769 CRKYDIG
-774 IKKDG
+774 DDS

-786 AIKDVKANANNLEE
+786 AIREVKTNIKRLEE
-800 YIVSCQYRP
+800 YIVLCQYRP
-809 FDFYYTYYTG
+809 FDYRWTYYTPN
-819 KSKSFIAYPRG
+819 SRTFLAYPVYD
-830 EVFKHML
+830 VFKHML
-837 PPPTNPKTPN
+837 PPPPPTNPKTPN
-847 QTCKNVALNI
+847 QTRKNVALI
-857 ARQSKMHG
+857 TSRRFCQSQK
-865 EWRYVMAHKEL
+865 
-876 VDINLIASAGS
+876 S
-887 MGVGYN
+887 GVGFVSNKISDLRTWTCPGMEGGDYV
-893 YPICQFN
+893 
-900 NPNYTENFTPE
+900 NPLYHNSNYTENFTPE
-911 FRSFIDKHYNHSF
+911 FRGFIDKHYNHSF
-924 EPLEVLG
+924 EPLEILG

-940 NYRKRYEEFL
+940 NYRKRYEDFL
-950 KADYPKILFTNNK
+950 KADYPKILFTENK
-963 DLFRVLSLLGIELIG
+963 DLFRALSLLGIELIG
-978 LHVLNQESLNHS
+978 LHVLNQESLNYS
-990 FEKLKDATIGGSYY
+990 FEKLKDATIGESGYI
-1004 KEAHERNPIIKKP
+1004 EAHERNPIIKKP
-1017 SYNEPEQRLYINH
+1017 SHNEQRLYINH
-1030 SAYFRGVSEEIY
+1030 SAYFSGVSQEIY
-1042 NYMIGGYGVLDKYLK
+1042 DYRIGGYCVLDKYLK
-1057 SHKNES
+1057 SHKNEP
-1063 CNFDHVS
+1063 CDFDHVTR
-1070 NIIKVI
+1070 IIKVI

-1096 KGNDSQALM
+1096 KGNDSKALM

-1115 PHLIPISPLSY
+1115 PPFNTNI
-1126 RAKPKPSEILTLMPH
+1126 
-1141 SSAKKQAITIS
+1141 
-1152 IAEAEVQPSLYSVL
+1152 
-1166 PNLALICDRGSKVS
+1166 ALILSRQAKAIGELDFDAAFISKEASDNNIYRRGGG
-1180 PISNVFVTNM
+1180 
-1190 LCDLHVNGSGS
+1190 L
-1201 YAFLLYRLE
+1201 AFPLFYLV

>member
-7 ESIKDLTPES
+7 EGIKDLTPES
-17 NELTHRTFLQIL
+17 NELTHRAFLQIL
-29 LISLK
+29 LKGLK
-34 DDFNTEFKIEH
+34 DHFNKEFKIEH
-45 EPKKDK
+45 EPNRDK
-51 QGGQPDFRVS
+51 QGGQPDFRIS

-69 IENKRVGTDLI
+69 IENKRVGTDLRKI
-80 QLLKSDQILK
+80 VESEKSDQILK

-104 NFVWVGKDENNAPL
+104 NFVWVGKDEKNKPL
-118 IKKEISV
+118 IKREISV
-125 SSLDELSK
+125 ASLDELSK
-133 PLKPNPQTECDLVEL
+133 PLKPNPQTERDLIEL

-165 FATHLSA
+165 FATHLSVS
-172 PTKYLKDALIQYQEK
+172 TKYLKDALITYQK
-187 AQVSSIF
+187 DMQVSSIF
-194 NNFKEYL
+194 KNFKEYL

-213 LAQTLTYSL
+213 FAQTLTYSL

-229 PFEKINLDNV
+229 PSEKINLDNV

-270 DEILSLINHVN
+270 NEILSLINHVD
-281 MDSIIKDLNDDKD
+281 MDSIIKDLNDNKD

-305 AYDPKLREK
+305 AYDPKLRK
-314 KGVYYTPDSV
+314 SKGVYYTPDSV
-324 VKFIIN
+324 VEFIIN

-377 ETRKTSDGGTSTKE
+377 EVRKTSDGGISTKE

-427 KPLKENDALQIIL
+427 KPLKEDDALKIIL
-440 TNTLIQPSEIA
+440 TNTLIQPSETIA
-451 ADRGLQPIFEKEL
+451 YRGLQPIFETEL
-464 KSAQE
+464 LNAQE
-469 IKKDEKILIITGNP
+469 IKKDENILIITGNP

-491 EGLFEWEVRATY
+491 EGLFEWEVKATY
-503 GIEPE
+503 GIEPK
-508 FQTIEIERN
+508 FQTTEIEKN

-523 IKKLL
+523 IKTLL
-528 KNIQTQNE
+528 KNLQTQKE
-536 GDKSVKNTNK
+536 SGSK
-546 DALKNLKKLHSKY
+546 DALKELKNLHSKY
-559 KLQKEKNPK
+559 KLQDEKNPK

-604 PTFRGLRRS
+604 PTFRGLRHS

-627 GNARKKEET
+627 GNARKKEKT

-647 IMQGVSIN
+647 VMQGVSIN

-660 AQATKQKIL
+660 AQITKPKIH
-669 QKIYYYDVY
+669 YYDVY
-678 GERAEKYDFLAQN
+678 GQRAGKYDFLAQH
-691 DLNSIEWLELAP
+691 DLNSIEWIELTP
-703 REPFYLLIPQKTSLL
+703 REPFYSLLPLETSLL

-728 DMFQVG
+728 DMFQIG

-749 DKESL
+749 TKESL

-769 RRIYN
+769 RRIYK
-774 IKKDG
+774 IKKDS

-786 AIKDVKANANNLEE
+786 AIRDVRANVDNLEK
-800 YIVSCQYRP
+800 YIVLCQYRP

-819 KSKSFIAYPRG
+819 KSRSFIAYPRG

-837 PPPTNPKTPN
+837 PPPPQ
-847 QTCKNVALNI
+847 QTLK
-857 ARQSKMHG
+857 H
-865 EWRYVMAHKEL
+865 
-876 VDINLIASAGS
+876 
-887 MGVGYN
+887 
-893 YPICQFN
+893 PI
-900 NPNYTENFTPE
+900 
-911 FRSFIDKHYNHSF
+911 K
-924 EPLEVLG
+924 
-931 YIYALLYSP
+931 
-940 NYRKRYEEFL
+940 
-950 KADYPKILFTNNK
+950 
-963 DLFRVLSLLGIELIG
+963 
-978 LHVLNQESLNHS
+978 
-990 FEKLKDATIGGSYY
+990 
-1004 KEAHERNPIIKKP
+1004 
-1017 SYNEPEQRLYINH
+1017 
-1030 SAYFRGVSEEIY
+1030 
-1042 NYMIGGYGVLDKYLK
+1042 
-1057 SHKNES
+1057 
-1063 CNFDHVS
+1063 
-1070 NIIKVI
+1070 
-1076 ARTIEIQKT
+1076 
-1085 LGFLTSDLPHL
+1085 
-1096 KGNDSQALM
+1096 
-1105 QEILQNPPPP
+1105 
-1115 PHLIPISPLSY
+1115 
-1126 RAKPKPSEILTLMPH
+1126 RAKMP
-1141 SSAKKQAITIS
+1141 
-1152 IAEAEVQPSLYSVL
+1152 
-1166 PNLALICDRGSKVS
+1166 R
-1180 PISNVFVTNM
+1180 
-1190 LCDLHVNGSGS
+1190 
-1201 YAFLLYRLE
+1201 